1 MKMKIVTASLL
12 TATLLTAS
20 LSSSALAQSSNDNAF
35 TNRENI
41 PTNKSSINNI
51 DLIPAPTQHFG
62 KPDGKLPEVRTS
74 ISYVDGDSTDNHA
87 NTNKTNKILRPG
99 SNLTLRATAKFI
111 VPEDGDVFRPYL
123 RLAIPKILTVNA
135 NDFVVY
141 AGNVA
146 NKVVQIS
153 DSKSFGN
160 HNLGNYNLFDVY
172 FNYNEW
178 SSDFAT
184 EMPHLASIKGVN
196 HSGNVLSNGDVI
208 KNNRTVSIEIHTVV
222 NSNAK
227 TSDLVDLKNY
237 KKGVKPLI
245 QGRVSY
251 MPFPTPMEYTST
263 IGGLRDFPND
273 RILQKN
279 PCLVR
284 SDLVT
289 GWDGRDNYGF
299 WFTGLSMETS
309 GVDYDGRSTMVES
322 QNGVWS
328 PQLIPANIEHNQFVT
343 IYRNGN
349 DNNPIKLRFKIPFG
363 SKDYAL
369 NGTKQV
375 FKNHHLTV
383 FRSPNN
389 NDEARKI
396 MANIGIEKVA
406 YGNTEVF
413 GDILDSKYFD
423 GWGTVPE
430 QSRPSELLI
439 SGEFNP
445 DSTVF
450 GPDNIS
456 NGIWMSGEAS
466 AYIKSYYRALDCND
480 NYPDNTLKYPPI
492 INKIQETVATYARS
506 NRSKVST
513 VPIEIVIP
521 ASLSGRVWFDA
532 NHNGIQD
539 KGESSIIGAK
549 VQLVKQYGDSTV
561 IDINGNKVNP
571 ITTTSPD
578 GSYEFTN
585 LLPGSYVVKFTL
597 PEGSEYFGFT
607 YTRKGSD
614 SSVDSDAIP
623 GEPVTDRSVTE
634 KGSAATDNS
643 ASKDSYVGN
652 INLSAGEDKKHIDAG
667 AFKKDDPK
675 KDDPKDP
682 KPNPDPKKDDPK
694 DPKPNPDP
702 KKDDPKD
709 PDHKPKPKNPQ
720 PDPKNP
726 KEPKP
731 KDPKPKDPQPKPKT
745 DPKNPKKDKP
755 KDPDNKPKPNPEP
768 KQDDPKDPKP
778 KPKTDPKNDNPVKPD
793 TPKSPDPKKDDP
805 KKDEPNPK
813 DKPNNPNYQDRD
825 VPDPKPEDPKKPD
838 NPTKPKD
845 DKPDTP
851 KKDEPKQNPKPNPDP
866 KKDEP
871 EDTKSDEPKDTDP
884 KSDDPKDN
892 EKPKDPESKPD
903 ESKPD
908 DPKDPDT
915 DDTES
920 NDPPQYEDPQPKE
933 DPSEP
938 NHSEIREL
946 DNPIPSINND
956 LDSNNSQSNESSFDN
971 NNSDSK
977 QERVRDKLV
986 NTGVSTVFTAVA
998 SVAMLALGATNKIKR
1013 YFCKGKH
1020 RQ

>member
-62 KPDGKLPEVRTS
+62 KPDGKLPEIRTS

-99 SNLTLRATAKFI
+99 SKLTLRATAKFI
-111 VPEDGDVFRPYL
+111 VPEAGDVFRPYL

-135 NDFVVY
+135 NDFVVD
-141 AGNVA
+141 AGSVA

-178 SSDFAT
+178 SSDFAN
-184 EMPHLASIKGVN
+184 EMPYLAAIKGVN

-208 KNNRTVSIEIHTVV
+208 KNNQTVSIEIHTVID
-222 NSNAK
+222 SNAK

-322 QNGVWS
+322 QNGVWL

-406 YGNTEVF
+406 YGDTEVF

-423 GWGTVPE
+423 GWGTVPK
-430 QSRPSELLI
+430 QNRPSELLI

-456 NGIWMSGEAS
+456 NGIWMSGKAS

-513 VPIEIVIP
+513 VPVEIVIP

-585 LLPGSYVVKFTL
+585 LLPGNYVVKFTL

-634 KGSAATDNS
+634 NGSAETDNS
-643 ASKDSYVGN
+643 ASKNSYVGN
-652 INLSAGEDKKHIDAG
+652 ISLSAGEDKKHIDAG
-667 AFKKDDPK
+667 AFKKDEPKDPK
-675 KDDPKDP
+675 PNTEPKNPEPKDKPKDPKDP
-682 KPNPDPKKDDPK
+682 KPNSEPKK
-694 DPKPNPDP
+694 N
-702 KKDDPKD
+702 DPKD
-709 PDHKPKPKNPQ
+709 PDHKPK
-720 PDPKNP
+720 
-726 KEPKP
+726 
-731 KDPKPKDPQPKPKT
+731 
-745 DPKNPKKDKP
+745 
-755 KDPDNKPKPNPEP
+755 
-768 KQDDPKDPKP
+768 PKDPKP

-793 TPKSPDPKKDDP
+793 TPKSPEPKEPEHKKDKP
-805 KKDEPNPK
+805 KNPDTKPK

-825 VPDPKPEDPKKPD
+825 VPDTKPEDPKEPD

-851 KKDEPKQNPKPNPDP
+851 KEPESKDPKDPDPNDEP
-866 KKDEP
+866 KKDET
-871 EDTKSDEPKDTDP
+871 EDPDPKDTNP
-884 KSDDPKDN
+884 KSENPKDN
-892 EKPKDPESKPD
+892 ENPKNPESKPD
-903 ESKPD
+903 DPKSD
-908 DPKDPDT
+908 TPKDPDT

-933 DPSEP
+933 DSSGP
-938 NHSEIREL
+938 NHSEIRES
-946 DNPIPSINND
+946 DNPIPSSNND

-971 NNSDSK
+971 NNADFK
-977 QERVRDKLV
+977 QEHVRDKLV

-1013 YFCKGKH
+1013 YLCRGKH

>member
-20 LSSSALAQSSNDNAF
+20 LSSSALAQPSNDNAF
-35 TNRENI
+35 TNHENI

-87 NTNKTNKILRPG
+87 DTNKTNKTNKILRPG
-99 SNLTLRATAKFI
+99 SKLTLRATAKFI
-111 VPEDGDVFRPYL
+111 VPEAGDVFRPYL

-135 NDFVVY
+135 NDFVVD

-153 DSKSFGN
+153 YSKSFGN

-208 KNNRTVSIEIHTVV
+208 KNNQTVSIEIPTVV
-222 NSNAK
+222 DSNAN

-251 MPFPTPMEYTST
+251 MPFPTPIEYTST
-263 IGGLRDFPND
+263 IGGLKDFPND
-273 RILQKN
+273 KILQDN

-289 GWDGRDNYGF
+289 GWDGRDDYGF

-322 QNGVWS
+322 QNGVWL

-363 SKDYAL
+363 SKNYAL
-369 NGTKQV
+369 NGTKQAL
-375 FKNHHLTV
+375 KNHHLTV

-389 NDEARKI
+389 NAEARKI
-396 MANIGIEKVA
+396 MGNIGIEKVA
-406 YGNTEVF
+406 YENTEVF

-456 NGIWMSGEAS
+456 NGIWMSGKAS
-466 AYIKSYYRALDCND
+466 ASIKSYYRALDCND
-480 NYPDNTLKYPPI
+480 NYPDSTLKYPPI

-561 IDINGNKVNP
+561 IDINGNEVKP

-578 GSYEFTN
+578 GYYEFTN

-607 YTRKGSD
+607 YTHKGSD

-623 GEPVTDRSVTE
+623 GEPVTDRSVIE
-634 KGSAATDNS
+634 NGSAATDNS

-675 KDDPKDP
+675 KDE
-682 KPNPDPKKDDPK
+682 PK

-805 KKDEPNPK
+805 KKDEPEDPDPKDTNPKSENPK
-813 DKPNNPNYQDRD
+813 DN
-825 VPDPKPEDPKKPD
+825 E
-838 NPTKPKD
+838 
-845 DKPDTP
+845 
-851 KKDEPKQNPKPNPDP
+851 NPKNPES
-866 KKDEP
+866 EP
-871 EDTKSDEPKDTDP
+871 DDP
-884 KSDDPKDN
+884 KSDT
-892 EKPKDPESKPD
+892 PD
-903 ESKPD
+903 G
-908 DPKDPDT
+908 PDT
-915 DDTES
+915 DYTES

-933 DPSEP
+933 DSSEP
-938 NHSEIREL
+938 NQSEIREL
-946 DNPIPSINND
+946 DNPIPNINND

-971 NNSDSK
+971 NNADFK
-977 QERVRDKLV
+977 QEHVRDKLV

-998 SVAMLALGATNKIKR
+998 SVAMLALGATNKIKS

>member
-62 KPDGKLPEVRTS
+62 KPDGKLPEIRTS

-87 NTNKTNKILRPG
+87 DTNKTNKILRPG
-99 SNLTLRATAKFI
+99 SKLTLRATAKFI
-111 VPEDGDVFRPYL
+111 VPEAGDVFRPYL

-135 NDFVVY
+135 NDFVVD
-141 AGNVA
+141 AGSVA

-178 SSDFAT
+178 SPDFAT
-184 EMPHLASIKGVN
+184 EMPYLAAIKGVN

-208 KNNRTVSIEIHTVV
+208 KNNQTVSIEIPTVV
-222 NSNAK
+222 NSNAN
-227 TSDLVDLKNY
+227 TSDLVDLQNY

-309 GVDYDGRSTMVES
+309 GVDYDSRRTMVKS
-322 QNGVWS
+322 QNGVFL
-328 PQLIPANIEHNQFVT
+328 PQLVPANIEHNQFVT
-343 IYRNGN
+343 IYRNWN
-349 DNNPIKLRFKIPFG
+349 DNDPIKLRFKIPFG
-363 SKDYAL
+363 SKNYAL

-406 YGNTEVF
+406 YGDTEVF

-423 GWGTVPE
+423 GWGTVPK

-456 NGIWMSGEAS
+456 NGIWMSGKAS

-585 LLPGSYVVKFTL
+585 LLPGNYVVKFTL

-634 KGSAATDNS
+634 KGSAETDNS

-652 INLSAGEDKKHIDAG
+652 ISLSAGEDKKHIDAG
-667 AFKKDDPK
+667 AFKKDKPK
-675 KDDPKDP
+675 KDK
-682 KPNPDPKKDDPK
+682 PKKD
-694 DPKPNPDP
+694 
-702 KKDDPKD
+702 
-709 PDHKPKPKNPQ
+709 KPKNPQ
-720 PDPKNP
+720 P
-726 KEPKP
+726 KP
-731 KDPKPKDPQPKPKT
+731 
-745 DPKNPKKDKP
+745 
-755 KDPDNKPKPNPEP
+755 E
-768 KQDDPKDPKP
+768 DPKDPK
-778 KPKTDPKNDNPVKPD
+778 KQPKTDPKNDNPVKPD
-793 TPKSPDPKKDDP
+793 TPKSPDSKKDDP

-825 VPDPKPEDPKKPD
+825 VPDPKSEDPKKPD
-838 NPTKPKD
+838 SPTKPKD
-845 DKPDTP
+845 DKPDNP
-851 KKDEPKQNPKPNPDP
+851 KEPESKEPKQDPDP
-866 KKDEP
+866 KKDDP
-871 EDTKSDEPKDTDP
+871 EDPDPKDTNP
-884 KSDDPKDN
+884 KSENPKDN
-892 EKPKDPESKPD
+892 ENPKDPESEPD
-903 ESKPD
+903 GPKSD
-908 DPKDPDT
+908 TPKDPDT

-920 NDPPQYEDPQPKE
+920 NDSPQYEDPQPKE

-971 NNSDSK
+971 NNADSK

-998 SVAMLALGATNKIKR
+998 SVAMLALGATNKIKC

>member
-62 KPDGKLPEVRTS
+62 KPDGKLPEIRTS

-99 SNLTLRATAKFI
+99 SKLTLRATAKFI
-111 VPEDGDVFRPYL
+111 VPEAGDVFRPYL

-135 NDFVVY
+135 NDFVVD
-141 AGNVA
+141 AGSVA

-178 SSDFAT
+178 SSDFAN
-184 EMPHLASIKGVN
+184 EMPYLAAIKGVN
-196 HSGNVLSNGDVI
+196 HSGNVLSNDDVI
-208 KNNRTVSIEIHTVV
+208 KNNQTVSIEIHTVID
-222 NSNAK
+222 SNAK
-227 TSDLVDLKNY
+227 TSDLVDLQNY

-309 GVDYDGRSTMVES
+309 GVDYDSRSTMVES
-322 QNGVWS
+322 QNGVWL

-363 SKDYAL
+363 SKNYAL
-369 NGTKQV
+369 NGTKQAL
-375 FKNHHLTV
+375 KNHHLTV

-389 NDEARKI
+389 NAEARKI
-396 MANIGIEKVA
+396 MGNIGIEKVA
-406 YGNTEVF
+406 YENTEVF

-456 NGIWMSGEAS
+456 NGIWMSGKAS
-466 AYIKSYYRALDCND
+466 ASIKSYYRALDCND
-480 NYPDNTLKYPPI
+480 NYPDSTLKYPPI

-561 IDINGNKVNP
+561 IDINGNEVKP

-578 GSYEFTN
+578 GYYEFTN

-607 YTRKGSD
+607 YTHKGSD

-623 GEPVTDRSVTE
+623 GEPVTDRSVIE
-634 KGSAATDNS
+634 NVSSETDNS
-643 ASKDSYVGN
+643 TSKNSYVGN
-652 INLSAGEDKKHIDAG
+652 ISLSAGEDKKHIDAG
-667 AFKKDDPK
+667 AFKKDE
-675 KDDPKDP
+675 PKDP
-682 KPNPDPKKDDPK
+682 KPNTEPKNPQPKHEDPK
-694 DPKPNPDP
+694 DPKQNPNPKDP
-702 KKDDPKD
+702 KKD
-709 PDHKPKPKNPQ
+709 KPKS
-720 PDPKNP
+720 
-726 KEPKP
+726 
-731 KDPKPKDPQPKPKT
+731 KDPKPKDP
-745 DPKNPKKDKP
+745 NPEKDKP
-755 KDPDNKPKPNPEP
+755 KDPDNKPKQNPEP
-768 KQDDPKDPKP
+768 K
-778 KPKTDPKNDNPVKPD
+778 KTDPKDYNPVKPD

-805 KKDEPNPK
+805 KPK

-825 VPDPKPEDPKKPD
+825 VPDTKPEDPKKPD

-845 DKPDTP
+845 DKSDTP
-851 KKDEPKQNPKPNPDP
+851 KEPKDPKPNDEP

-871 EDTKSDEPKDTDP
+871 EDPDPKDTNPKSDTPKDNENPKEPESEPDDP
-884 KSDDPKDN
+884 KSDT
-892 EKPKDPESKPD
+892 PD
-903 ESKPD
+903 G
-908 DPKDPDT
+908 PDT
-915 DDTES
+915 DYTES

-933 DPSEP
+933 DSSEP
-938 NHSEIREL
+938 NQSEIREL
-946 DNPIPSINND
+946 DNPIPNINND

-971 NNSDSK
+971 NNADFK
-977 QERVRDKLV
+977 QEHVRDKLV

-998 SVAMLALGATNKIKR
+998 SVAMLALGATNKIKS

>member
-1 MKMKIVTASLL
+1 MFFLFGDSINIKRVLVVGKFTTIFGLKNKFFSVLLVACLITIFMSEGRKYLMKMKIVTASLL

-62 KPDGKLPEVRTS
+62 KPDGKLPEIRTS

-99 SNLTLRATAKFI
+99 SKLTLRATAKFI
-111 VPEDGDVFRPYL
+111 VPEAGDVFRPYL

-135 NDFVVY
+135 NDFVVD
-141 AGNVA
+141 AGSVA

-178 SSDFAT
+178 SSDFAN
-184 EMPHLASIKGVN
+184 EMPYLAAIKGVN
-196 HSGNVLSNGDVI
+196 HSGNVLSNDDVI
-208 KNNRTVSIEIHTVV
+208 KNNQTVSIEIHTVID
-222 NSNAK
+222 SNAK
-227 TSDLVDLKNY
+227 TSDLVDLQNY

-251 MPFPTPMEYTST
+251 MPFPTPIEYTST
-263 IGGLRDFPND
+263 IGGLKDFPND
-273 RILQKN
+273 KILQDN

-289 GWDGRDNYGF
+289 GWDGRDDYGF

-309 GVDYDGRSTMVES
+309 GVDYDSRSTMVES
-322 QNGVWS
+322 QNGVWL

-363 SKDYAL
+363 SKDYTL
-369 NGTKQV
+369 NGTKQAL
-375 FKNHHLTV
+375 KNHHLTV

-389 NDEARKI
+389 NAEARKI
-396 MANIGIEKVA
+396 MGNIGIEKVA
-406 YGNTEVF
+406 YENTEVF

-456 NGIWMSGEAS
+456 NGIWMSGKAS
-466 AYIKSYYRALDCND
+466 ASIKSYYRALDCND
-480 NYPDNTLKYPPI
+480 NYPDSTLKYPPI

-561 IDINGNKVNP
+561 IDINGNEVKP

-578 GSYEFTN
+578 GYYEFTN

-607 YTRKGSD
+607 YTHKGSD

-623 GEPVTDRSVTE
+623 GEPVTDRSVIE
-634 KGSAATDNS
+634 NVSSETDNS
-643 ASKDSYVGN
+643 TSKNSYVGN
-652 INLSAGEDKKHIDAG
+652 ISLSAGEDKKHIDAG
-667 AFKKDDPK
+667 AFKKDEPK
-675 KDDPKDP
+675 KDE
-682 KPNPDPKKDDPK
+682 PKKD
-694 DPKPNPDP
+694 
-702 KKDDPKD
+702 
-709 PDHKPKPKNPQ
+709 KPKNPQ
-720 PDPKNP
+720 P
-726 KEPKP
+726 KP
-731 KDPKPKDPQPKPKT
+731 
-745 DPKNPKKDKP
+745 
-755 KDPDNKPKPNPEP
+755 E
-768 KQDDPKDPKP
+768 DPKDPK
-778 KPKTDPKNDNPVKPD
+778 KQPKTDPKNDNPVKPD
-793 TPKSPDPKKDDP
+793 TPKSPDSKKDDP

-825 VPDPKPEDPKKPD
+825 VPDPKSEDPKKPD

-851 KKDEPKQNPKPNPDP
+851 KDDKPDTPKEPEPKEPKPEDP
-866 KKDEP
+866 KR
-871 EDTKSDEPKDTDP
+871 DEPKDTYP
-884 KSDDPKDN
+884 KSEDPKDN
-892 EKPKDPESKPD
+892 ENPKDPESKPD
-903 ESKPD
+903 E
-908 DPKDPDT
+908 PKDPDT

-933 DPSEP
+933 DSSES

-971 NNSDSK
+971 NNADSK

-1013 YFCKGKH
+1013 YLCKGKH

>member
-20 LSSSALAQSSNDNAF
+20 LSSSALAQPSNDNAF
-35 TNRENI
+35 TNYENI
-41 PTNKSSINNI
+41 PTNKSSIDNM

-62 KPDGKLPEVRTS
+62 KSDGKLPEVRTS
-74 ISYVDGDSTDNHA
+74 INYVDGDSTDNHA

-99 SNLTLRATAKFI
+99 SKLTLRATAKFI

-123 RLAIPKILTVNA
+123 RLAIPKILTVDVNNFAVNA
-135 NDFVVY
+135 
-141 AGNVA
+141 GGVA
-146 NKVVQIS
+146 SKVVELS
-153 DSKSFGN
+153 DSSTFA
-160 HNLGNYNLFDVY
+160 NYNLFDVY

-208 KNNRTVSIEIHTVV
+208 KNNQTVSIEIPTVV
-222 NSNAK
+222 NSKAN
-227 TSDLVDLKNY
+227 TSDLVDLQNY

-251 MPFPTPMEYTST
+251 MPLPKSIEYTSE
-263 IGGLRDFPND
+263 IGGIEKFQND
-273 RILQKN
+273 PILKNN

-289 GWDGRDNYGF
+289 GWKGQGDYGF
-299 WFTGLSMETS
+299 WFTGLAMETS
-309 GVDYDGRSTMVES
+309 GVDYEGRHTAVRSLKDYTF
-322 QNGVWS
+322 N
-328 PQLIPANIEHNQFVT
+328 QLIPADLEYNQFVT
-343 IYRNGN
+343 IRRNNSG
-349 DNNPIKLRFKIPFG
+349 NNPIKLRLKIPFG
-363 SKDYAL
+363 SKNYAL

-375 FKNHHLTV
+375 FEDHHLTV
-383 FRSPNN
+383 FRWPNASA
-389 NDEARKI
+389 EARNL
-396 MANIGIEKVA
+396 MENAGIDKVQYGGEK
-406 YGNTEVF
+406 VF
-413 GDILDSKYFD
+413 GDTLPEKSFAD
-423 GWGTVPE
+423 WGTYGK
-430 QSRPSELLI
+430 QNRPAELFV
-439 SGEFNP
+439 SGVFNS

-450 GPDNIS
+450 GPDDINK
-456 NGIWMSGEAS
+456 GIWLQGNSKASITTYYESPSCESVYSNS
-466 AYIKSYYRALDCND
+466 AYSDEELA
-480 NYPDNTLKYPPI
+480 YPPI
-492 INKIQETVATYARS
+492 ISKIQETVATYARS
-506 NRSKVST
+506 DRSKVST

-643 ASKDSYVGN
+643 SSKDSYVGN
-652 INLSAGEDKKHIDAG
+652 INLSPGEDKKHIDAG
-667 AFKKDDPK
+667 AFKKDEPKDPK
-675 KDDPKDP
+675 KDDPE
-682 KPNPDPKKDDPK
+682 PK
-694 DPKPNPDP
+694 DN
-702 KKDDPKD
+702 
-709 PDHKPKPKNPQ
+709 
-720 PDPKNP
+720 
-726 KEPKP
+726 
-731 KDPKPKDPQPKPKT
+731 
-745 DPKNPKKDKP
+745 P

-768 KQDDPKDPKP
+768 KKDE
-778 KPKTDPKNDNPVKPD
+778 
-793 TPKSPDPKKDDP
+793 P

-813 DKPNNPNYQDRD
+813 DKPKEPNYQDRD
-825 VPDPKPEDPKKPD
+825 VPDPKPDDPKTDDPKEPEPKNPKPED
-838 NPTKPKD
+838 
-845 DKPDTP
+845 P
-851 KKDEPKQNPKPNPDP
+851 KKDEPKDTNPKSEDP
-866 KKDEP
+866 KN
-871 EDTKSDEPKDTDP
+871 
-884 KSDDPKDN
+884 N

-903 ESKPD
+903 DPKPD
-908 DPKDPDT
+908 TPKDPGT

-920 NDPPQYEDPQPKE
+920 NDPPQHEDPQPKE

>member
-20 LSSSALAQSSNDNAF
+20 LSSSALAQPSNDNAF
-35 TNRENI
+35 TNHENI

-87 NTNKTNKILRPG
+87 DTNKTNKTNKILRPG
-99 SNLTLRATAKFI
+99 SKLTLRATAKFI
-111 VPEDGDVFRPYL
+111 VPEAGDVFRPYL

-135 NDFVVY
+135 NDFVVD

-153 DSKSFGN
+153 YSKSFGN

-208 KNNRTVSIEIHTVV
+208 KNNQTVSIEIPTVV
-222 NSNAK
+222 DSNAN

-251 MPFPTPMEYTST
+251 MPFPTPIEYTST
-263 IGGLRDFPND
+263 IGGLKDFPND
-273 RILQKN
+273 KILQNN

-309 GVDYDGRSTMVES
+309 GVDYDSRSTMVES
-322 QNGVWS
+322 QNGVWL

-363 SKDYAL
+363 SKNYAL

-375 FKNHHLTV
+375 LKNHHLTV

-389 NDEARKI
+389 NAEARKI

-423 GWGTVPE
+423 GWGNVPA

-456 NGIWMSGEAS
+456 NGIWMSGKAS

-607 YTRKGSD
+607 YTHKGSD

-634 KGSAATDNS
+634 KGSAETDNS

-652 INLSAGEDKKHIDAG
+652 INLSLGEDKKHIDAG

-675 KDDPKDP
+675 KDEPNPEPKNPEPKDKPKDPKDP
-682 KPNPDPKKDDPK
+682 KPNSEPKK
-694 DPKPNPDP
+694 N
-702 KKDDPKD
+702 DPKD
-709 PDHKPKPKNPQ
+709 PDHKPK
-720 PDPKNP
+720 
-726 KEPKP
+726 
-731 KDPKPKDPQPKPKT
+731 
-745 DPKNPKKDKP
+745 
-755 KDPDNKPKPNPEP
+755 
-768 KQDDPKDPKP
+768 PKDPKP

-793 TPKSPDPKKDDP
+793 TPKSPEPKEPEHKKDKP
-805 KKDEPNPK
+805 KNPDTKPK

-825 VPDPKPEDPKKPD
+825 VPDTKPEDPKEPD

-851 KKDEPKQNPKPNPDP
+851 KEPESKDPKDPDPNDEP
-866 KKDEP
+866 KKDET
-871 EDTKSDEPKDTDP
+871 EDPDPKDTNP
-884 KSDDPKDN
+884 KSENPKDN
-892 EKPKDPESKPD
+892 ENPKNPESKPD
-903 ESKPD
+903 DPKSD
-908 DPKDPDT
+908 TPKDPDT

-933 DPSEP
+933 DSSEP
-938 NHSEIREL
+938 NHSEIRES
-946 DNPIPSINND
+946 DNPISSSNND

-971 NNSDSK
+971 NNADSK

-998 SVAMLALGATNKIKR
+998 SVAMLSLGATNKIKR

>member
-87 NTNKTNKILRPG
+87 DTNKTNKILRPG
-99 SNLTLRATAKFI
+99 SKLTLRATAKFI
-111 VPEDGDVFRPYL
+111 VPEAGDVFRPYL

-135 NDFVVY
+135 NDFVVD
-141 AGNVA
+141 AGSVA

-153 DSKSFGN
+153 DSKSFDN

-178 SSDFAT
+178 SSDFAN
-184 EMPHLASIKGVN
+184 EMPYLAAIKGVN
-196 HSGNVLSNGDVI
+196 HSGNVLSNGDVV
-208 KNNRTVSIEIHTVV
+208 KNNQTVSIEIPTVV
-222 NSNAK
+222 DSNAN
-227 TSDLVDLKNY
+227 TSDLVDLQNY

-251 MPFPTPMEYTST
+251 MPFPTPIEYTST
-263 IGGLRDFPND
+263 IGGLKDFPND
-273 RILQKN
+273 KILQDN

-289 GWDGRDNYGF
+289 GWDGRDDYGF

-309 GVDYDGRSTMVES
+309 GVDYDSRSTMVES
-322 QNGVWS
+322 QNGVWL

-369 NGTKQV
+369 NGTKQAL
-375 FKNHHLTV
+375 KNHHLTV

-389 NDEARKI
+389 NAEARKI
-396 MANIGIEKVA
+396 MGNIGIEKVA
-406 YGNTEVF
+406 YENTEVF

-456 NGIWMSGEAS
+456 NGIWMSGKAS
-466 AYIKSYYRALDCND
+466 ASIKSYYRALDCND
-480 NYPDNTLKYPPI
+480 NYPDSTLKYPPI

-561 IDINGNKVNP
+561 IDINGNEVKP

-578 GSYEFTN
+578 GYYEFTN

-607 YTRKGSD
+607 YTHKGSD

-623 GEPVTDRSVTE
+623 GEPVTDRSVIE
-634 KGSAATDNS
+634 NVSSETDNS
-643 ASKDSYVGN
+643 TSKNSYVGN
-652 INLSAGEDKKHIDAG
+652 ISLSAGEDKKHIDAG
-667 AFKKDDPK
+667 AFKKDE
-675 KDDPKDP
+675 PKDP
-682 KPNPDPKKDDPK
+682 Q
-694 DPKPNPDP
+694 PKPN
-702 KKDDPKD
+702 
-709 PDHKPKPKNPQ
+709 
-720 PDPKNP
+720 
-726 KEPKP
+726 
-731 KDPKPKDPQPKPKT
+731 PKPKDPQPKHE
-745 DPKNPKKDKP
+745 DPKDPKQNPNPKDPKKDKP
-755 KDPDNKPKPNPEP
+755 KSKDPKPKDPNPE
-768 KQDDPKDPKP
+768 KDKPKDPKP
-778 KPKTDPKNDNPVKPD
+778 ND
-793 TPKSPDPKKDDP
+793 
-805 KKDEPNPK
+805 E
-813 DKPNNPNYQDRD
+813 
-825 VPDPKPEDPKKPD
+825 
-838 NPTKPKD
+838 
-845 DKPDTP
+845 
-851 KKDEPKQNPKPNPDP
+851 P

-871 EDTKSDEPKDTDP
+871 EDPDPKDTNP
-884 KSDDPKDN
+884 KSENPKDN
-892 EKPKDPESKPD
+892 ENPKEPESKKDDP
-903 ESKPD
+903 KPD
-908 DPKDPDT
+908 DPDGPDT
-915 DDTES
+915 DYTES

-933 DPSEP
+933 DSSGP
-938 NHSEIREL
+938 NHSEIRES
-946 DNPIPSINND
+946 DNPIPSSNND

-971 NNSDSK
+971 NNADFK
-977 QERVRDKLV
+977 QEHVRDKLV

-1013 YFCKGKH
+1013 YLCRGKH

>member
-62 KPDGKLPEVRTS
+62 NPDGKLPEVRTS

-87 NTNKTNKILRPG
+87 NTNKTNRILRPG
-99 SNLTLRATAKFI
+99 SKLMLRATAKFI

-208 KNNRTVSIEIHTVV
+208 KNNQTVSIEIHTVV

-369 NGTKQV
+369 NGIKQV

-450 GPDNIS
+450 GPDNVS
-456 NGIWMSGEAS
+456 NGIWMSGKAS

-513 VPIEIVIP
+513 VPVEIVIP

-585 LLPGSYVVKFTL
+585 LLPGNYVVKFTL

-643 ASKDSYVGN
+643 SSKDSYVGN
-652 INLSAGEDKKHIDAG
+652 INLSPGEDKKHIDAG

-675 KDDPKDP
+675 KDE
-682 KPNPDPKKDDPK
+682 
-694 DPKPNPDP
+694 
-702 KKDDPKD
+702 PKD
-709 PDHKPKPKNPQ
+709 PDHEPKSKDPKPKDPNPKNPKKEPKTDPKNDNPKPNPKPKNP
-720 PDPKNP
+720 
-726 KEPKP
+726 EPKS
-731 KDPKPKDPQPKPKT
+731 KDPQPKPKT

-825 VPDPKPEDPKKPD
+825 VPDPKPEDPNKPD

-851 KKDEPKQNPKPNPDP
+851 KDPESKNPKPEDP
-866 KKDEP
+866 KR
-871 EDTKSDEPKDTDP
+871 DEPKDTDP
-884 KSDDPKDN
+884 KSEDPKDN
-892 EKPKDPESKPD
+892 ENPKDPESKPD

-933 DPSEP
+933 DSSEP

>member
-87 NTNKTNKILRPG
+87 DTNKTNKILRPG
-99 SNLTLRATAKFI
+99 SKLTLRATAKFI
-111 VPEDGDVFRPYL
+111 VPEAGDVFRPYL

-135 NDFVVY
+135 NDFVVD
-141 AGNVA
+141 AGSVA

-153 DSKSFGN
+153 DSKSFDN

-178 SSDFAT
+178 SSDFAN
-184 EMPHLASIKGVN
+184 EMPYLAAIKGVN
-196 HSGNVLSNGDVI
+196 HSGNVLSNGDVV
-208 KNNRTVSIEIHTVV
+208 KNNQTVSIEIPTVV
-222 NSNAK
+222 DSNAN
-227 TSDLVDLKNY
+227 TSDLVDLQNY

-251 MPFPTPMEYTST
+251 MPFPTPIEYTST
-263 IGGLRDFPND
+263 IGGLKDFPND
-273 RILQKN
+273 KILQDN

-289 GWDGRDNYGF
+289 GWDGRDDYGF

-309 GVDYDGRSTMVES
+309 GVDYDSRSTMVES
-322 QNGVWS
+322 QNGVWL

-363 SKDYAL
+363 SKDYTL
-369 NGTKQV
+369 NGTKQAL
-375 FKNHHLTV
+375 KNHHLTV

-389 NDEARKI
+389 NAEARKI
-396 MANIGIEKVA
+396 MGNIGIEKVA
-406 YGNTEVF
+406 YENTEVF

-456 NGIWMSGEAS
+456 NGIWMSGKAS

-578 GSYEFTN
+578 GYYEFTN
-585 LLPGSYVVKFTL
+585 LLPGNYVVKFTL

-634 KGSAATDNS
+634 KGSAETDNS

-652 INLSAGEDKKHIDAG
+652 ISLSAGEDKKHIDAG
-667 AFKKDDPK
+667 AFKKDEPK
-675 KDDPKDP
+675 KDK
-682 KPNPDPKKDDPK
+682 PKKDK
-694 DPKPNPDP
+694 P
-702 KKDDPKD
+702 KKD
-709 PDHKPKPKNPQ
+709 KPKNPQ
-720 PDPKNP
+720 P
-726 KEPKP
+726 KP
-731 KDPKPKDPQPKPKT
+731 
-745 DPKNPKKDKP
+745 
-755 KDPDNKPKPNPEP
+755 E
-768 KQDDPKDPKP
+768 DPKDPK
-778 KPKTDPKNDNPVKPD
+778 KQPKTDPKNDNPVKPD
-793 TPKSPDPKKDDP
+793 TPKSPDSKKDDP

-825 VPDPKPEDPKKPD
+825 VPDPKSEDPKKPD

-845 DKPDTP
+845 DKPDNP
-851 KKDEPKQNPKPNPDP
+851 KEPESKEPKQDPDP
-866 KKDEP
+866 KKDDP
-871 EDTKSDEPKDTDP
+871 EDPDPKDTNP
-884 KSDDPKDN
+884 KSENPKDN
-892 EKPKDPESKPD
+892 ENPKDPESEPD
-903 ESKPD
+903 GPKSD
-908 DPKDPDT
+908 TPKDPDT

-920 NDPPQYEDPQPKE
+920 NDSPQYEDPQPKE
-933 DPSEP
+933 DSSEP

-946 DNPIPSINND
+946 DNPIPNINND
-956 LDSNNSQSNESSFDN
+956 LDSNNSQPNESSFDN
-971 NNSDSK
+971 NNADSK
-977 QERVRDKLV
+977 QEHVRDKLV

>member
-99 SNLTLRATAKFI
+99 SKLTLRATAKFI
-111 VPEDGDVFRPYL
+111 VPEAGDVFRPYL

-135 NDFVVY
+135 NDFVVD
-141 AGNVA
+141 AGSVA

-178 SSDFAT
+178 SSDFAN
-184 EMPHLASIKGVN
+184 EMPYLAAIKGVN
-196 HSGNVLSNGDVI
+196 HSGNVLSNGDVV
-208 KNNRTVSIEIHTVV
+208 KNNQTVSIEIPTVV
-222 NSNAK
+222 DSNAN
-227 TSDLVDLKNY
+227 TSDLVDLQNY

-251 MPFPTPMEYTST
+251 MPFPTPIEYTST
-263 IGGLRDFPND
+263 IGGLKDFPND
-273 RILQKN
+273 KILQDN

-289 GWDGRDNYGF
+289 GWDGRDDYGF

-309 GVDYDGRSTMVES
+309 GVDYDSRSTMVES
-322 QNGVWS
+322 QNGVWL

-363 SKDYAL
+363 SKNYAL
-369 NGTKQV
+369 NGTKQAL
-375 FKNHHLTV
+375 KNHHLTV
-383 FRSPNN
+383 FRLPNN
-389 NDEARKI
+389 NAEARKI
-396 MANIGIEKVA
+396 MGNIGIEKVA
-406 YGNTEVF
+406 YENTEVF

-456 NGIWMSGEAS
+456 NGIWMSGKAS
-466 AYIKSYYRALDCND
+466 ASIKSYYRALDCND

-585 LLPGSYVVKFTL
+585 LLPGNYVVKFTL

-634 KGSAATDNS
+634 KGSAETDNS

-652 INLSAGEDKKHIDAG
+652 ISLSAGEDKKHIDAG
-667 AFKKDDPK
+667 AFKKDEHKKDKPK
-675 KDDPKDP
+675 KD
-682 KPNPDPKKDDPK
+682 
-694 DPKPNPDP
+694 
-702 KKDDPKD
+702 
-709 PDHKPKPKNPQ
+709 KPKNPQ
-720 PDPKNP
+720 P
-726 KEPKP
+726 KP
-731 KDPKPKDPQPKPKT
+731 E
-745 DPKNPKKDKP
+745 DPKNPKK
-755 KDPDNKPKPNPEP
+755 E
-768 KQDDPKDPKP
+768 
-778 KPKTDPKNDNPVKPD
+778 PKTDPKNDNPVKPD
-793 TPKSPDPKKDDP
+793 TPKSSDP
-805 KKDEPNPK
+805 KKDEPKQNPKPNPK

-825 VPDPKPEDPKKPD
+825 VPDPKSEDPKKPD

-845 DKPDTP
+845 DKPDNP
-851 KKDEPKQNPKPNPDP
+851 KEPESKEPKQDPDP
-866 KKDEP
+866 KKDDP
-871 EDTKSDEPKDTDP
+871 EDPDPKDTNP
-884 KSDDPKDN
+884 KSENPKDN
-892 EKPKDPESKPD
+892 ENPKDPESEPD
-903 ESKPD
+903 GPKSD
-908 DPKDPDT
+908 TPKDPDT

-920 NDPPQYEDPQPKE
+920 NDSPQYEDPQPKE
-933 DPSEP
+933 DSSEP

-946 DNPIPSINND
+946 DNPIPNINND
-956 LDSNNSQSNESSFDN
+956 LDSNNSQPNESSFDN
-971 NNSDSK
+971 NNADSK
-977 QERVRDKLV
+977 QEHVRDKLV

-1013 YFCKGKH
+1013 YLCKGKH

>member
-87 NTNKTNKILRPG
+87 DTNKTNKILRPG
-99 SNLTLRATAKFI
+99 SKLTLRATAKFI
-111 VPEDGDVFRPYL
+111 VPEAGDVFRPYL

-135 NDFVVY
+135 NDFVVD
-141 AGNVA
+141 AGSVA

-153 DSKSFGN
+153 DSKSFDN

-178 SSDFAT
+178 SSDFAN
-184 EMPHLASIKGVN
+184 EMPYLAAIKGVN
-196 HSGNVLSNGDVI
+196 HSGNVLSNGDVV
-208 KNNRTVSIEIHTVV
+208 KNNQTVSIEIPTVV
-222 NSNAK
+222 DSNAN
-227 TSDLVDLKNY
+227 TSDLVDLQNY

-251 MPFPTPMEYTST
+251 MPFPTPIEYTST
-263 IGGLRDFPND
+263 IGGLKDFPND
-273 RILQKN
+273 KILQDN

-289 GWDGRDNYGF
+289 GWDGRDDYGF

-309 GVDYDGRSTMVES
+309 GVDYDSRSTMVES
-322 QNGVWS
+322 QNGVWL

-363 SKDYAL
+363 SKDYTL
-369 NGTKQV
+369 NGTKQAL
-375 FKNHHLTV
+375 KNHHLTV

-389 NDEARKI
+389 NAEARKI
-396 MANIGIEKVA
+396 MGNIGIEKVA
-406 YGNTEVF
+406 YENTEVF

-456 NGIWMSGEAS
+456 DGIWMSGKAS
-466 AYIKSYYRALDCND
+466 ASIKSYYRALDCND

-521 ASLSGRVWFDA
+521 SSLSGRVWFDA

-561 IDINGNKVNP
+561 IDINGNEVKP

-578 GSYEFTN
+578 GYYEFTN

-607 YTRKGSD
+607 YTHKGSD

-623 GEPVTDRSVTE
+623 GEPVTDRSVIE
-634 KGSAATDNS
+634 NVSSETDNS
-643 ASKDSYVGN
+643 TSKNSYVGN
-652 INLSAGEDKKHIDAG
+652 ISLSAGEDKKHIDAG
-667 AFKKDDPK
+667 AFKKDE
-675 KDDPKDP
+675 PKDP
-682 KPNPDPKKDDPK
+682 KPNTEPKNPQPKHEDPK
-694 DPKPNPDP
+694 DPKQNPNPKDP
-702 KKDDPKD
+702 KKD
-709 PDHKPKPKNPQ
+709 KPKS
-720 PDPKNP
+720 
-726 KEPKP
+726 
-731 KDPKPKDPQPKPKT
+731 KDPKPKDP
-745 DPKNPKKDKP
+745 NPEKDKP
-755 KDPDNKPKPNPEP
+755 KDPDNKPKQNPEP
-768 KQDDPKDPKP
+768 K
-778 KPKTDPKNDNPVKPD
+778 KTDPKDYNPVKPD

-805 KKDEPNPK
+805 KPK

-825 VPDPKPEDPKKPD
+825 VPDTKPEDPKKPD

-845 DKPDTP
+845 DKSDTP
-851 KKDEPKQNPKPNPDP
+851 KEPESKEPKDPKPNDEP

-871 EDTKSDEPKDTDP
+871 EDPDPKDTNPKSDTPKDNENPKEPESEPDDP
-884 KSDDPKDN
+884 KSDT
-892 EKPKDPESKPD
+892 PD
-903 ESKPD
+903 G
-908 DPKDPDT
+908 PDT
-915 DDTES
+915 DYTES

-933 DPSEP
+933 DSSEP
-938 NHSEIREL
+938 NQSEIREL
-946 DNPIPSINND
+946 DNPIPNINND

-971 NNSDSK
+971 NNADFK
-977 QERVRDKLV
+977 QEHVRDKLV

-998 SVAMLALGATNKIKR
+998 SVAMLALGATNKIKS

>member
-87 NTNKTNKILRPG
+87 DTNKTNKILRPG
-99 SNLTLRATAKFI
+99 SKLTLRATAKFI
-111 VPEDGDVFRPYL
+111 VPEAGDVFRPYL

-135 NDFVVY
+135 NDFVVD
-141 AGNVA
+141 AGSVA

-153 DSKSFGN
+153 DSKSFDN

-178 SSDFAT
+178 SSDFAN
-184 EMPHLASIKGVN
+184 EMPYLAAIKGVN
-196 HSGNVLSNGDVI
+196 HSGNVLSNGDVV
-208 KNNRTVSIEIHTVV
+208 KNNQTVSIEIPTVV
-222 NSNAK
+222 DSNAN
-227 TSDLVDLKNY
+227 TSDLVDLQNY

-251 MPFPTPMEYTST
+251 MPFPTPIEYTST
-263 IGGLRDFPND
+263 IGGLKDFPND
-273 RILQKN
+273 KILQDN

-289 GWDGRDNYGF
+289 GWDGRDDYGF

-309 GVDYDGRSTMVES
+309 GVDYDSRSTMVES
-322 QNGVWS
+322 QNGVWL

-363 SKDYAL
+363 SKDYTL
-369 NGTKQV
+369 NGTKQAL
-375 FKNHHLTV
+375 KNHHLTV

-389 NDEARKI
+389 NAEARKI
-396 MANIGIEKVA
+396 MGNIGIEKVA
-406 YGNTEVF
+406 YENTEVF

-456 NGIWMSGEAS
+456 NGIWMSGKAS
-466 AYIKSYYRALDCND
+466 ASIKSYYRALDCND
-480 NYPDNTLKYPPI
+480 NYPDSTLKYPPI

-513 VPIEIVIP
+513 VPVEIVIP

-585 LLPGSYVVKFTL
+585 LLPGNYVVKFTL

-634 KGSAATDNS
+634 KGSAETDNS

-652 INLSAGEDKKHIDAG
+652 ISLSAGEDKKHIDAG
-667 AFKKDDPK
+667 AFKKDEPK
-675 KDDPKDP
+675 KD
-682 KPNPDPKKDDPK
+682 
-694 DPKPNPDP
+694 
-702 KKDDPKD
+702 
-709 PDHKPKPKNPQ
+709 KPKNPQ
-720 PDPKNP
+720 P
-726 KEPKP
+726 KP
-731 KDPKPKDPQPKPKT
+731 
-745 DPKNPKKDKP
+745 
-755 KDPDNKPKPNPEP
+755 E
-768 KQDDPKDPKP
+768 DPKDPK
-778 KPKTDPKNDNPVKPD
+778 KQPKTDPKNDNPVKPD
-793 TPKSPDPKKDDP
+793 TPKSPDSKKDDP

-825 VPDPKPEDPKKPD
+825 VPDPKSEDPKKPD

-851 KKDEPKQNPKPNPDP
+851 KEPEPKEPKPEDP
-866 KKDEP
+866 KR
-871 EDTKSDEPKDTDP
+871 DEPKDTYP
-884 KSDDPKDN
+884 KSEDPKDN
-892 EKPKDPESKPD
+892 ENPKDPESKPD
-903 ESKPD
+903 E
-908 DPKDPDT
+908 PKDPDT

-933 DPSEP
+933 DSSES

-971 NNSDSK
+971 NNADSK

-1013 YFCKGKH
+1013 YLCKGKH

>member
-99 SNLTLRATAKFI
+99 SKLTLRATAKFI
-111 VPEDGDVFRPYL
+111 VPEAGDVFRPYL

-135 NDFVVY
+135 NDFVVD
-141 AGNVA
+141 AGSVA

-160 HNLGNYNLFDVY
+160 HNFGNYNLFDVY

-178 SSDFAT
+178 SSDFAN
-184 EMPHLASIKGVN
+184 EMPYLAAIKGVN

-208 KNNRTVSIEIHTVV
+208 KNNQTVSIEIHTVV

-423 GWGTVPE
+423 GWGTVPK

-456 NGIWMSGEAS
+456 NGIWMSGKAS

-585 LLPGSYVVKFTL
+585 LLPGNYVVKFTL

-634 KGSAATDNS
+634 KGSAETDNS

-652 INLSAGEDKKHIDAG
+652 ISLSAGEDKKHIDAG
-667 AFKKDDPK
+667 AFKKDEPK
-675 KDDPKDP
+675 KDK
-682 KPNPDPKKDDPK
+682 PKKD
-694 DPKPNPDP
+694 
-702 KKDDPKD
+702 
-709 PDHKPKPKNPQ
+709 KPKNPQ
-720 PDPKNP
+720 P
-726 KEPKP
+726 KP
-731 KDPKPKDPQPKPKT
+731 E
-745 DPKNPKKDKP
+745 DPKNPKK
-755 KDPDNKPKPNPEP
+755 E
-768 KQDDPKDPKP
+768 
-778 KPKTDPKNDNPVKPD
+778 PKTDPKNDNPVKPD
-793 TPKSPDPKKDDP
+793 TPKSSDP
-805 KKDEPNPK
+805 KKDEPKQNPKPNPK

-825 VPDPKPEDPKKPD
+825 VPDPKSEDPKKPD

-845 DKPDTP
+845 DKPDNP
-851 KKDEPKQNPKPNPDP
+851 KEPESKEPKQDPDP
-866 KKDEP
+866 KKDDP
-871 EDTKSDEPKDTDP
+871 EDPDPKDTNPKSDTPKDNENPKEPESEPDDP
-884 KSDDPKDN
+884 KSDT
-892 EKPKDPESKPD
+892 PD
-903 ESKPD
+903 G
-908 DPKDPDT
+908 PDT
-915 DDTES
+915 DYTES

-933 DPSEP
+933 DSSEP
-938 NHSEIREL
+938 NQSEIREL

-971 NNSDSK
+971 NNADSK

-1013 YFCKGKH
+1013 YLCKGKH

>member
-87 NTNKTNKILRPG
+87 DTNKTNKILRPG
-99 SNLTLRATAKFI
+99 SKLTLRATAKFI
-111 VPEDGDVFRPYL
+111 VPEAGDVFRPYL

-135 NDFVVY
+135 NDFVVD
-141 AGNVA
+141 AGSVA

-153 DSKSFGN
+153 DSKSFDN

-178 SSDFAT
+178 SSDFAN
-184 EMPHLASIKGVN
+184 EMPYLAAIKGVN
-196 HSGNVLSNGDVI
+196 HSGNVLSNGDVV
-208 KNNRTVSIEIHTVV
+208 KNNQTVSIEIPTVV
-222 NSNAK
+222 DSNAN
-227 TSDLVDLKNY
+227 TSDLVDLQNY

-251 MPFPTPMEYTST
+251 MPFPTPIEYTST
-263 IGGLRDFPND
+263 IGGLKDFPND
-273 RILQKN
+273 KILQDN

-289 GWDGRDNYGF
+289 GWDGRDDYGF

-309 GVDYDGRSTMVES
+309 GVDYDSRSTMVES
-322 QNGVWS
+322 QNGVWL

-363 SKDYAL
+363 SKDYTL
-369 NGTKQV
+369 NGTKQAL
-375 FKNHHLTV
+375 KNHHLTV

-389 NDEARKI
+389 NAEARKI
-396 MANIGIEKVA
+396 MGNIGIEKVA
-406 YGNTEVF
+406 YENTEVF

-456 NGIWMSGEAS
+456 DGIWMSGKAS
-466 AYIKSYYRALDCND
+466 ASIKSYYRALDCND

-521 ASLSGRVWFDA
+521 SSLSGRVWFDA

-561 IDINGNKVNP
+561 IDINGNEVKP

-578 GSYEFTN
+578 GYYEFTN

-607 YTRKGSD
+607 YTHKGSD

-623 GEPVTDRSVTE
+623 GEPVTDRSVIE
-634 KGSAATDNS
+634 NVSSETDNS
-643 ASKDSYVGN
+643 TSKNSYVGN
-652 INLSAGEDKKHIDAG
+652 ISLSAGEDKKHIDAG
-667 AFKKDDPK
+667 AFKKDEPKDPK
-675 KDDPKDP
+675 PNTEPKNPEPKDKPKDP
-682 KPNPDPKKDDPK
+682 KPNP
-694 DPKPNPDP
+694 
-702 KKDDPKD
+702 
-709 PDHKPKPKNPQ
+709 
-720 PDPKNP
+720 
-726 KEPKP
+726 E
-731 KDPKPKDPQPKPKT
+731 
-745 DPKNPKKDKP
+745 
-755 KDPDNKPKPNPEP
+755 
-768 KQDDPKDPKP
+768 
-778 KPKTDPKNDNPVKPD
+778 
-793 TPKSPDPKKDDP
+793 PKSPDPKKDDP
-805 KKDEPNPK
+805 KPK

-825 VPDPKPEDPKKPD
+825 VPDTKPEDPKKPD

-845 DKPDTP
+845 DKSDTP
-851 KKDEPKQNPKPNPDP
+851 KEPESKDPKQDPDP
-866 KKDEP
+866 KKDDP
-871 EDTKSDEPKDTDP
+871 EDPDPKDTNPKSDTPKDNENPKEPESEPDDP
-884 KSDDPKDN
+884 KSDT
-892 EKPKDPESKPD
+892 PD
-903 ESKPD
+903 G
-908 DPKDPDT
+908 PDT
-915 DDTES
+915 DYTES

-933 DPSEP
+933 DSSEP
-938 NHSEIREL
+938 NQSEIREL
-946 DNPIPSINND
+946 DNPIPNINND

-971 NNSDSK
+971 NNADFK
-977 QERVRDKLV
+977 QEHVRDKLV

-998 SVAMLALGATNKIKR
+998 SVAMLALGATNKIKS

>member
-87 NTNKTNKILRPG
+87 DTNKTNKILRPG
-99 SNLTLRATAKFI
+99 SKLTLRATAKFI
-111 VPEDGDVFRPYL
+111 VPEAGDVFRPYL

-135 NDFVVY
+135 NDFVVD
-141 AGNVA
+141 AGSVA

-153 DSKSFGN
+153 DSKSFDN

-178 SSDFAT
+178 SSDFAN
-184 EMPHLASIKGVN
+184 EMPYLAAIKGVN
-196 HSGNVLSNGDVI
+196 HSGNVLSNGDVV
-208 KNNRTVSIEIHTVV
+208 KNNQTVSIEIPTVV
-222 NSNAK
+222 DSNAN
-227 TSDLVDLKNY
+227 TSDLVDLQNY

-251 MPFPTPMEYTST
+251 MPFPTPIEYTST
-263 IGGLRDFPND
+263 IGGLKDFPND
-273 RILQKN
+273 KILQDN

-289 GWDGRDNYGF
+289 GWDGRDDYGF

-309 GVDYDGRSTMVES
+309 GVDYDSRSTMVES
-322 QNGVWS
+322 QNGVWL

-369 NGTKQV
+369 NGTKQAL
-375 FKNHHLTV
+375 KNHHLTV

-389 NDEARKI
+389 NAEARKI
-396 MANIGIEKVA
+396 MGNIGIEKVA
-406 YGNTEVF
+406 YENTEVF

-456 NGIWMSGEAS
+456 NGIWMSGKAS
-466 AYIKSYYRALDCND
+466 ASIKSYYRALDCND
-480 NYPDNTLKYPPI
+480 NYPDSTLKYPPI

-561 IDINGNKVNP
+561 IDINGNEVKP

-578 GSYEFTN
+578 GYYEFTN

-607 YTRKGSD
+607 YTHKGSD

-623 GEPVTDRSVTE
+623 GEPVTDRSVIE
-634 KGSAATDNS
+634 NVSSETDNS
-643 ASKDSYVGN
+643 TSKNSYVGN
-652 INLSAGEDKKHIDAG
+652 ISLSAGEDKKHIDAG
-667 AFKKDDPK
+667 AFKKDEPKDPK
-675 KDDPKDP
+675 PNTEPKNPEPKDKPKDP
-682 KPNPDPKKDDPK
+682 KPNP
-694 DPKPNPDP
+694 
-702 KKDDPKD
+702 
-709 PDHKPKPKNPQ
+709 
-720 PDPKNP
+720 
-726 KEPKP
+726 E
-731 KDPKPKDPQPKPKT
+731 
-745 DPKNPKKDKP
+745 
-755 KDPDNKPKPNPEP
+755 
-768 KQDDPKDPKP
+768 
-778 KPKTDPKNDNPVKPD
+778 
-793 TPKSPDPKKDDP
+793 PKSPDP

-825 VPDPKPEDPKKPD
+825 VHDPKPDDPKKPD
-838 NPTKPKD
+838 NPKKPKD
-845 DKPDTP
+845 DKPDNP
-851 KKDEPKQNPKPNPDP
+851 KEPESKDPKQDPDP
-866 KKDEP
+866 KKDDP
-871 EDTKSDEPKDTDP
+871 EDPDPKDTNPKSDTPKDNENPKEPESEPDDP
-884 KSDDPKDN
+884 KSDT
-892 EKPKDPESKPD
+892 
-903 ESKPD
+903 
-908 DPKDPDT
+908 PKDPDT

-933 DPSEP
+933 DSSEP
-938 NHSEIREL
+938 NHSEIRES
-946 DNPIPSINND
+946 DNPISSSNND

-971 NNSDSK
+971 NNADSK

-998 SVAMLALGATNKIKR
+998 SVAMLSLGATNKIKR

>member
-87 NTNKTNKILRPG
+87 DTNKTNKILRPG
-99 SNLTLRATAKFI
+99 SKLTLRATAKFI
-111 VPEDGDVFRPYL
+111 VPEAGDVFRPYL

-135 NDFVVY
+135 NDFVVD
-141 AGNVA
+141 AGSVA

-153 DSKSFGN
+153 DSKSFDN

-178 SSDFAT
+178 SSDFAN
-184 EMPHLASIKGVN
+184 EMPYLAAIKGVN
-196 HSGNVLSNGDVI
+196 HSGNVLSNGDVV
-208 KNNRTVSIEIHTVV
+208 KNNQTVSIEIPTVV
-222 NSNAK
+222 DSNAN
-227 TSDLVDLKNY
+227 TSDLVDLQNY

-251 MPFPTPMEYTST
+251 MPFPTPIEYTST
-263 IGGLRDFPND
+263 IGGLKDFPND
-273 RILQKN
+273 KILQDN

-289 GWDGRDNYGF
+289 GWDGRDDYGF

-309 GVDYDGRSTMVES
+309 GVDYDSRSTMVES
-322 QNGVWS
+322 QNGVWL

-363 SKDYAL
+363 SKDYTL

-406 YGNTEVF
+406 YGDTEVF

-423 GWGTVPE
+423 GWGTVPK

-456 NGIWMSGEAS
+456 NGIWMSGKAS

-585 LLPGSYVVKFTL
+585 LLPGNYVVKFTL

-634 KGSAATDNS
+634 KGSAETDNS

-652 INLSAGEDKKHIDAG
+652 ISLSAGEDKKHIDAG
-667 AFKKDDPK
+667 AFKKDEPK
-675 KDDPKDP
+675 KDK
-682 KPNPDPKKDDPK
+682 PKKDK
-694 DPKPNPDP
+694 P
-702 KKDDPKD
+702 KKD
-709 PDHKPKPKNPQ
+709 KPKNPQ
-720 PDPKNP
+720 P
-726 KEPKP
+726 KP
-731 KDPKPKDPQPKPKT
+731 
-745 DPKNPKKDKP
+745 
-755 KDPDNKPKPNPEP
+755 E
-768 KQDDPKDPKP
+768 DPKDPK
-778 KPKTDPKNDNPVKPD
+778 KQPKTDPKNDNPVKPD
-793 TPKSPDPKKDDP
+793 TPKSPDSKKDDP

-825 VPDPKPEDPKKPD
+825 VPDTKPEDPKKPD

-845 DKPDTP
+845 DKPDNP
-851 KKDEPKQNPKPNPDP
+851 KEPESKEPKQDPDP
-866 KKDEP
+866 KKDDP
-871 EDTKSDEPKDTDP
+871 EDPDPKDTNPKSENPKDNENPKEPESEPDDP
-884 KSDDPKDN
+884 KSDT
-892 EKPKDPESKPD
+892 PD
-903 ESKPD
+903 G
-908 DPKDPDT
+908 PDT
-915 DDTES
+915 DYTES

-933 DPSEP
+933 DSSEP
-938 NHSEIREL
+938 NQSEIREL
-946 DNPIPSINND
+946 DNPIPNINND

-971 NNSDSK
+971 NNADFK
-977 QERVRDKLV
+977 QEHVRDKLV

-998 SVAMLALGATNKIKR
+998 SVAMLALGATNKIKS

>member
-35 TNRENI
+35 TNHENI

-99 SNLTLRATAKFI
+99 SKLTLRATAKFI

-135 NDFVVY
+135 NDFVVD
-141 AGNVA
+141 AGSVA

-178 SSDFAT
+178 SSDFAN
-184 EMPHLASIKGVN
+184 EMPYLAAIKGVN

-208 KNNRTVSIEIHTVV
+208 KNNQTVSIEIHTVV

-227 TSDLVDLKNY
+227 TSDLVDLQNY

-309 GVDYDGRSTMVES
+309 GVDYDSRSTMVES
-322 QNGVWS
+322 QNGVWL

-406 YGNTEVF
+406 YGDTEVF

-423 GWGTVPE
+423 GWGTVPK
-430 QSRPSELLI
+430 QNRPSELLI

-456 NGIWMSGEAS
+456 NGIWMSGKAS

-513 VPIEIVIP
+513 VPVEIVIP

-539 KGESSIIGAK
+539 KRESSIIGAK

-585 LLPGSYVVKFTL
+585 LLPGNYVVKFTL

-634 KGSAATDNS
+634 KGSAETDNS

-652 INLSAGEDKKHIDAG
+652 ISLSAGEDKKHIDAG
-667 AFKKDDPK
+667 AFKKDEPKKDEPKNPQPKPEDPKDPKQNPNPKDPK
-675 KDDPKDP
+675 KDDPK
-682 KPNPDPKKDDPK
+682 
-694 DPKPNPDP
+694 
-702 KKDDPKD
+702 
-709 PDHKPKPKNPQ
+709 
-720 PDPKNP
+720 
-726 KEPKP
+726 
-731 KDPKPKDPQPKPKT
+731 
-745 DPKNPKKDKP
+745 
-755 KDPDNKPKPNPEP
+755 
-768 KQDDPKDPKP
+768 
-778 KPKTDPKNDNPVKPD
+778 
-793 TPKSPDPKKDDP
+793 
-805 KKDEPNPK
+805 PK

-825 VPDPKPEDPKKPD
+825 VPDTKPEDPKKPD

-845 DKPDTP
+845 DKSDTP
-851 KKDEPKQNPKPNPDP
+851 K
-866 KKDEP
+866 EP
-871 EDTKSDEPKDTDP
+871 ESEPDDP
-884 KSDDPKDN
+884 KSDT
-892 EKPKDPESKPD
+892 PD
-903 ESKPD
+903 G
-908 DPKDPDT
+908 PDT
-915 DDTES
+915 DYTES

-933 DPSEP
+933 DSSEP
-938 NHSEIREL
+938 NQSEIREL
-946 DNPIPSINND
+946 DNPIPNINND

-971 NNSDSK
+971 NNADFK
-977 QERVRDKLV
+977 QEHVRDKLV

-998 SVAMLALGATNKIKR
+998 SVAMLALGATNKIKS

>member
-62 KPDGKLPEVRTS
+62 KPDGKLPEIRTS

-99 SNLTLRATAKFI
+99 SKLTLRATAKFI
-111 VPEDGDVFRPYL
+111 VPEAGDVFRPYL

-135 NDFVVY
+135 NDFVVD
-141 AGNVA
+141 AGSVA

-178 SSDFAT
+178 SPDFAT
-184 EMPHLASIKGVN
+184 EMPYLAAIKGVN
-196 HSGNVLSNGDVI
+196 HSGNVLSNDDVI
-208 KNNRTVSIEIHTVV
+208 KNNQTVSIEIHTVID
-222 NSNAK
+222 SNAK
-227 TSDLVDLKNY
+227 TSDLVDLQNY

-309 GVDYDGRSTMVES
+309 GVDYDGRRTMVKS
-322 QNGVWS
+322 QNGVWL

-406 YGNTEVF
+406 YGDTEVF

-423 GWGTVPE
+423 GWGTVPK
-430 QSRPSELLI
+430 QNRPSELLI

-456 NGIWMSGEAS
+456 NGIWMSGKAS

-513 VPIEIVIP
+513 VPVEIVIP

-585 LLPGSYVVKFTL
+585 LLPGNYVVKFTL

-634 KGSAATDNS
+634 KGSAETDNS

-652 INLSAGEDKKHIDAG
+652 ISLSAGEDKKHIDAG
-667 AFKKDDPK
+667 AFKKDE
-675 KDDPKDP
+675 PKDP
-682 KPNPDPKKDDPK
+682 KPNPDPKK
-694 DPKPNPDP
+694 N
-702 KKDDPKD
+702 DPKD

-720 PDPKNP
+720 PKPENP
-726 KEPKP
+726 KDPKP

-745 DPKNPKKDKP
+745 DPKN
-755 KDPDNKPKPNPEP
+755 
-768 KQDDPKDPKP
+768 
-778 KPKTDPKNDNPVKPD
+778 DNPVKPD
-793 TPKSPDPKKDDP
+793 TPKSSDP
-805 KKDEPNPK
+805 KKDEPKQNPKQNPKPNPK

-825 VPDPKPEDPKKPD
+825 VPDPKSEDHKKPD

-845 DKPDTP
+845 DKPDNP
-851 KKDEPKQNPKPNPDP
+851 KEPESKEPKQDPDP
-866 KKDEP
+866 KKDDP
-871 EDTKSDEPKDTDP
+871 EDPDPKDTNP
-884 KSDDPKDN
+884 KSDTPKDN
-892 EKPKDPESKPD
+892 ENPKDPESEPD
-903 ESKPD
+903 GPKSD
-908 DPKDPDT
+908 TPKDPDT

-920 NDPPQYEDPQPKE
+920 NDSPQYEDPQPKE
-933 DPSEP
+933 DSSEP

-946 DNPIPSINND
+946 DNPIPNINND
-956 LDSNNSQSNESSFDN
+956 LDSNNSQPNESSFDN
-971 NNSDSK
+971 NNADSK

-1013 YFCKGKH
+1013 YLCKGKH

>member
-1 MKMKIVTASLL
+1 MSEGRKYLMKMKIVTASLL

-62 KPDGKLPEVRTS
+62 KPDGKLPEIRTS

-99 SNLTLRATAKFI
+99 SKLTLRATAKFI
-111 VPEDGDVFRPYL
+111 VPEAGDVFRPYL

-135 NDFVVY
+135 NDFVVD
-141 AGNVA
+141 AGSVA

-153 DSKSFGN
+153 DSKSFDN

-178 SSDFAT
+178 SPDFAT
-184 EMPHLASIKGVN
+184 EMPYLAAIKGVN

-208 KNNRTVSIEIHTVV
+208 KNNQTVSIEIPTVV
-222 NSNAK
+222 NSNAN
-227 TSDLVDLKNY
+227 TSDLVDLQNY

-309 GVDYDGRSTMVES
+309 GVDYDSRSTMVES
-322 QNGVWS
+322 QNGVWL

-406 YGNTEVF
+406 YGDTEVF

-423 GWGTVPE
+423 GWGTVPK
-430 QSRPSELLI
+430 QNRPSELLI

-456 NGIWMSGEAS
+456 NGIWMSGKAS

-513 VPIEIVIP
+513 VPVEIVIP

-585 LLPGSYVVKFTL
+585 LLPGNYVVKFTL

-634 KGSAATDNS
+634 KGSAETDNS

-652 INLSAGEDKKHIDAG
+652 ISLSAGEDKKHIDAG
-667 AFKKDDPK
+667 AFKKDE
-675 KDDPKDP
+675 PKDP
-682 KPNPDPKKDDPK
+682 KPNPDPKK
-694 DPKPNPDP
+694 N
-702 KKDDPKD
+702 DPKD

-720 PDPKNP
+720 PKPENP
-726 KEPKP
+726 KDPKP

-745 DPKNPKKDKP
+745 DPKN
-755 KDPDNKPKPNPEP
+755 
-768 KQDDPKDPKP
+768 
-778 KPKTDPKNDNPVKPD
+778 DNPVKPD
-793 TPKSPDPKKDDP
+793 TPKSSDP
-805 KKDEPNPK
+805 KKDEPKQNPKQNPKPNPK

-825 VPDPKPEDPKKPD
+825 VPDPKSEDHKKPD

-845 DKPDTP
+845 DKPDNP
-851 KKDEPKQNPKPNPDP
+851 KEPESKEPKQDPDP
-866 KKDEP
+866 KKDDP
-871 EDTKSDEPKDTDP
+871 EDPDPKDTNP
-884 KSDDPKDN
+884 KSDTPKDN
-892 EKPKDPESKPD
+892 ENPKDPESEPD
-903 ESKPD
+903 GPKSD
-908 DPKDPDT
+908 TPKDPDT

-920 NDPPQYEDPQPKE
+920 NDSPQYEDPQPKE
-933 DPSEP
+933 DSSEP

-946 DNPIPSINND
+946 DNPIPNINND
-956 LDSNNSQSNESSFDN
+956 LDSNNSQPNESSFDN
-971 NNSDSK
+971 NNADSK

-1013 YFCKGKH
+1013 YLCKGKH

>member
-1 MKMKIVTASLL
+1 MSEGRKYLMKMKIVTASLL

-62 KPDGKLPEVRTS
+62 KPDGKLPEIRTS

-99 SNLTLRATAKFI
+99 SKLTLRATAKFI
-111 VPEDGDVFRPYL
+111 VPEAGDVFRPYL

-135 NDFVVY
+135 NDFVVD
-141 AGNVA
+141 AGSVA

-178 SSDFAT
+178 SSDFAN
-184 EMPHLASIKGVN
+184 EMPYLAAIKGVN
-196 HSGNVLSNGDVI
+196 HSGNVLSNDDVI
-208 KNNRTVSIEIHTVV
+208 KNNQTVSIEIHTVID
-222 NSNAK
+222 SNAK
-227 TSDLVDLKNY
+227 TSDLVDLQNY

-309 GVDYDGRSTMVES
+309 GVDYDSRSTMVES
-322 QNGVWS
+322 QNGVWL

-363 SKDYAL
+363 SKNYAL
-369 NGTKQV
+369 NGTKQAL
-375 FKNHHLTV
+375 KNHHLTV

-389 NDEARKI
+389 NAEARKI
-396 MANIGIEKVA
+396 MGNIGIEKVA
-406 YGNTEVF
+406 YENTEVF

-456 NGIWMSGEAS
+456 NGIWMSGKAS
-466 AYIKSYYRALDCND
+466 ASIKSYYRALDCND
-480 NYPDNTLKYPPI
+480 NYPDSTLKYPPI

-561 IDINGNKVNP
+561 IDINGNEVKP

-578 GSYEFTN
+578 GYYEFTN

-607 YTRKGSD
+607 YTHKGSD

-623 GEPVTDRSVTE
+623 GEPVTDRSVIE
-634 KGSAATDNS
+634 NVSSETDNS
-643 ASKDSYVGN
+643 TSKNSYVGN
-652 INLSAGEDKKHIDAG
+652 ISLSAGEDKKHIDAG
-667 AFKKDDPK
+667 AFKKDE
-675 KDDPKDP
+675 PKDP
-682 KPNPDPKKDDPK
+682 KPNTE
-694 DPKPNPDP
+694 
-702 KKDDPKD
+702 
-709 PDHKPKPKNPQ
+709 PKNPQ
-720 PDPKNP
+720 PKPEN
-726 KEPKP
+726 P
-731 KDPKPKDPQPKPKT
+731 KDPE
-745 DPKNPKKDKP
+745 PKKDKP

-768 KQDDPKDPKP
+768 KQDDPKDSKP

-793 TPKSPDPKKDDP
+793 TPKSPDPKDP
-805 KKDEPNPK
+805 KK

-825 VPDPKPEDPKKPD
+825 VPDTKPEDPKKPD
-838 NPTKPKD
+838 
-845 DKPDTP
+845 TP
-851 KKDEPKQNPKPNPDP
+851 KEPESKEPKNPKPNDET

-871 EDTKSDEPKDTDP
+871 EDPDPKDTNP
-884 KSDDPKDN
+884 KSENPKDN
-892 EKPKDPESKPD
+892 ENPKNPESKPD
-903 ESKPD
+903 DPKSD
-908 DPKDPDT
+908 TPKDPDT

-933 DPSEP
+933 DSSGP
-938 NHSEIREL
+938 NHSEIRES
-946 DNPIPSINND
+946 DNPIPSSNND

-971 NNSDSK
+971 NNADSK

-1013 YFCKGKH
+1013 YLCKGKH

>member
-87 NTNKTNKILRPG
+87 DTNKTNKILRPG
-99 SNLTLRATAKFI
+99 SKLTLRATAKFI
-111 VPEDGDVFRPYL
+111 VPEAGDVFRPYL

-135 NDFVVY
+135 NDFVVD
-141 AGNVA
+141 AGSVA

-153 DSKSFGN
+153 DSKSFDN

-178 SSDFAT
+178 SSDFAN
-184 EMPHLASIKGVN
+184 EMPYLAAIKGVN

-208 KNNRTVSIEIHTVV
+208 KNNQTVSIEIHTVV

-309 GVDYDGRSTMVES
+309 GVDYDSRSTMVES
-322 QNGVWS
+322 QNGVWL

-363 SKDYAL
+363 SKNYAL

-375 FKNHHLTV
+375 LKNHHLTV

-389 NDEARKI
+389 NAEARKI

-423 GWGTVPE
+423 GWGNVPA

-456 NGIWMSGEAS
+456 NGIWMSGKAS

-585 LLPGSYVVKFTL
+585 LLPGNYVVKFTL

-607 YTRKGSD
+607 YTHKGSD

-634 KGSAATDNS
+634 KGSAETDNS

-652 INLSAGEDKKHIDAG
+652 ISLSAGEDKKHIDAG
-667 AFKKDDPK
+667 AFKKDE
-675 KDDPKDP
+675 PKDP
-682 KPNPDPKKDDPK
+682 KPNTEPKNPQPKHEDPK
-694 DPKPNPDP
+694 DPKQNPNPKDP
-702 KKDDPKD
+702 KKD
-709 PDHKPKPKNPQ
+709 KPKS
-720 PDPKNP
+720 
-726 KEPKP
+726 
-731 KDPKPKDPQPKPKT
+731 KDPKPKDP
-745 DPKNPKKDKP
+745 NPEKDKP
-755 KDPDNKPKPNPEP
+755 KDPDNKPKQNPEP
-768 KQDDPKDPKP
+768 K
-778 KPKTDPKNDNPVKPD
+778 KTDPKDYNPVKPD

-805 KKDEPNPK
+805 KPK

-825 VPDPKPEDPKKPD
+825 VPDTKPEDPKKPD

-845 DKPDTP
+845 DKSDTP
-851 KKDEPKQNPKPNPDP
+851 KEPESKEPKDPKPNDEP

-871 EDTKSDEPKDTDP
+871 EDPDPKDTNPKSDTPKDNENPKEPESEPDDP
-884 KSDDPKDN
+884 KSDT
-892 EKPKDPESKPD
+892 PD
-903 ESKPD
+903 G
-908 DPKDPDT
+908 PDT
-915 DDTES
+915 DYTES

-933 DPSEP
+933 DSSEP
-938 NHSEIREL
+938 NQSEIREL
-946 DNPIPSINND
+946 DNPIPNINND

-971 NNSDSK
+971 NNADFK
-977 QERVRDKLV
+977 QEHVRDKLV

-998 SVAMLALGATNKIKR
+998 SVAMLALGATNKIKS

>member
-20 LSSSALAQSSNDNAF
+20 LSSSALAQPSNDNAF
-35 TNRENI
+35 TNYENI
-41 PTNKSSINNI
+41 PTNKSSIDNM

-62 KPDGKLPEVRTS
+62 KSDGKLPEVRTS
-74 ISYVDGDSTDNHA
+74 INYVDGDSTYNHA

-99 SNLTLRATAKFI
+99 SKLTLRATAKFT

-123 RLAIPKILTVNA
+123 RLAIPKILTVDVNNFAVNA
-135 NDFVVY
+135 
-141 AGNVA
+141 GGVA
-146 NKVVQIS
+146 SKVVELS
-153 DSKSFGN
+153 DSSTFA
-160 HNLGNYNLFDVY
+160 NYNLFDVY

-208 KNNRTVSIEIHTVV
+208 KNNQTVSIEIPTVV
-222 NSNAK
+222 NSKAN
-227 TSDLVDLKNY
+227 TSDLVDLQNY

-251 MPFPTPMEYTST
+251 MPLPKSIEYTSE
-263 IGGLRDFPND
+263 IGGIEKFQND
-273 RILQKN
+273 PILKNN

-289 GWDGRDNYGF
+289 GWKGQGDYGF
-299 WFTGLSMETS
+299 WFTGLAMETS
-309 GVDYDGRSTMVES
+309 GVDYEGRHTAVRSLKDYTF
-322 QNGVWS
+322 N
-328 PQLIPANIEHNQFVT
+328 QLIPADLEYNQFVT
-343 IYRNGN
+343 IRRNNSG
-349 DNNPIKLRFKIPFG
+349 NNPIKLRLKIPFG
-363 SKDYAL
+363 SKNYAL

-375 FKNHHLTV
+375 FEDHHLTV
-383 FRSPNN
+383 FRWPNASA
-389 NDEARKI
+389 EARNL
-396 MANIGIEKVA
+396 MENAGIDKVQYGGEK
-406 YGNTEVF
+406 VF
-413 GDILDSKYFD
+413 GDTLPEKSFAD
-423 GWGTVPE
+423 WGTYGK
-430 QSRPSELLI
+430 QNRPAELFV
-439 SGEFNP
+439 SGVFNS

-450 GPDNIS
+450 GPDDINK
-456 NGIWMSGEAS
+456 GIWLQGNSKASITTYYESPSCESVYSNS
-466 AYIKSYYRALDCND
+466 AYSDEELA
-480 NYPDNTLKYPPI
+480 YPPI
-492 INKIQETVATYARS
+492 ISKIQETVATYARS
-506 NRSKVST
+506 DRSKVST

-585 LLPGSYVVKFTL
+585 LLPGNYVVKFTL

-634 KGSAATDNS
+634 KGSAETDNS

-652 INLSAGEDKKHIDAG
+652 ISLSAGEDKKHIDAG
-667 AFKKDDPK
+667 AFKKDEPKDPKKDEPKDPKDPK
-675 KDDPKDP
+675 KDDPE
-682 KPNPDPKKDDPK
+682 PK
-694 DPKPNPDP
+694 DN
-702 KKDDPKD
+702 
-709 PDHKPKPKNPQ
+709 
-720 PDPKNP
+720 
-726 KEPKP
+726 
-731 KDPKPKDPQPKPKT
+731 
-745 DPKNPKKDKP
+745 P

-768 KQDDPKDPKP
+768 KKDE
-778 KPKTDPKNDNPVKPD
+778 
-793 TPKSPDPKKDDP
+793 P

-813 DKPNNPNYQDRD
+813 DKPKEPNYQDRD
-825 VPDPKPEDPKKPD
+825 VPDPKPDDPKEPEPKNPKPED
-838 NPTKPKD
+838 
-845 DKPDTP
+845 P
-851 KKDEPKQNPKPNPDP
+851 KKDEPKDTNPKSEDP
-866 KKDEP
+866 KN
-871 EDTKSDEPKDTDP
+871 
-884 KSDDPKDN
+884 N

-903 ESKPD
+903 DPKPD
-908 DPKDPDT
+908 TPKDPGT

-920 NDPPQYEDPQPKE
+920 NDPPQHEDPQPKE

-946 DNPIPSINND
+946 DNPIPSMNND

-971 NNSDSK
+971 NNADSK

>member
-20 LSSSALAQSSNDNAF
+20 LSSSALAQPSNDNAF
-35 TNRENI
+35 TNHENI

-87 NTNKTNKILRPG
+87 DTNKTNKTNKILRPG
-99 SNLTLRATAKFI
+99 SKLTLRATAKFI
-111 VPEDGDVFRPYL
+111 VPEAGDVFRPYL

-135 NDFVVY
+135 NDFVVD

-153 DSKSFGN
+153 YSKSFGN

-208 KNNRTVSIEIHTVV
+208 KNNQTVSIEIPTVV
-222 NSNAK
+222 DSNAN

-251 MPFPTPMEYTST
+251 MPFPTPIEYTST
-263 IGGLRDFPND
+263 IGGLKDFPND
-273 RILQKN
+273 KILQNN

-309 GVDYDGRSTMVES
+309 GVDYDSRSTMVES
-322 QNGVWS
+322 QNGVWL

-363 SKDYAL
+363 SKNYAL

-375 FKNHHLTV
+375 LKNHHLTV

-389 NDEARKI
+389 NAEARKI

-406 YGNTEVF
+406 YENTEVF

-423 GWGTVPE
+423 GWGNVPA

-456 NGIWMSGEAS
+456 NGIWMSGKAS
-466 AYIKSYYRALDCND
+466 ASIKSYYRALDCND
-480 NYPDNTLKYPPI
+480 NYPDSTLKYPPI

-561 IDINGNKVNP
+561 IDINGNEVKP

-578 GSYEFTN
+578 GYYEFTN

-607 YTRKGSD
+607 YTHKGSD

-623 GEPVTDRSVTE
+623 GEPVTDRSVIE
-634 KGSAATDNS
+634 NVSSETDNS
-643 ASKDSYVGN
+643 TSKNSYVGN
-652 INLSAGEDKKHIDAG
+652 ISLSAGEDKKHIDAG
-667 AFKKDDPK
+667 AFKKDEPKDPK
-675 KDDPKDP
+675 PNTEPKNPEPKDKPKDP
-682 KPNPDPKKDDPK
+682 KPNP
-694 DPKPNPDP
+694 
-702 KKDDPKD
+702 
-709 PDHKPKPKNPQ
+709 
-720 PDPKNP
+720 
-726 KEPKP
+726 E
-731 KDPKPKDPQPKPKT
+731 
-745 DPKNPKKDKP
+745 
-755 KDPDNKPKPNPEP
+755 
-768 KQDDPKDPKP
+768 
-778 KPKTDPKNDNPVKPD
+778 
-793 TPKSPDPKKDDP
+793 PKSPDP

-825 VPDPKPEDPKKPD
+825 VHDPKPDDPKKPD
-838 NPTKPKD
+838 NPKKPKD
-845 DKPDTP
+845 DKPDNP
-851 KKDEPKQNPKPNPDP
+851 KEPESKDPKQDPDP
-866 KKDEP
+866 KKDDP
-871 EDTKSDEPKDTDP
+871 EDPDPKDTNPKSDTPKDNENPKEPESEPDDP
-884 KSDDPKDN
+884 KSDT
-892 EKPKDPESKPD
+892 PD
-903 ESKPD
+903 G
-908 DPKDPDT
+908 PDT
-915 DDTES
+915 DYTES

-933 DPSEP
+933 DSSEP
-938 NHSEIREL
+938 NQSEIREL
-946 DNPIPSINND
+946 DNPIPNINND

-971 NNSDSK
+971 NNADFK
-977 QERVRDKLV
+977 QEHVRDKLV

-998 SVAMLALGATNKIKR
+998 SVAMLALGATNKIKS

>member
-62 KPDGKLPEVRTS
+62 KPDGKLPEIRTS

-99 SNLTLRATAKFI
+99 SKLTLRATAKFI
-111 VPEDGDVFRPYL
+111 VPEAGDVFRPYL

-135 NDFVVY
+135 NDFVVD
-141 AGNVA
+141 AGSVA

-178 SSDFAT
+178 SSDFAN
-184 EMPHLASIKGVN
+184 EMPYLAAIKGVN
-196 HSGNVLSNGDVI
+196 HSGNVLSNDDVI
-208 KNNRTVSIEIHTVV
+208 KNNQTVSIEIHTVID
-222 NSNAK
+222 SNAK
-227 TSDLVDLKNY
+227 TSDLVDLQNY

-309 GVDYDGRSTMVES
+309 GVDYDSRSTMVES
-322 QNGVWS
+322 QNGVWL

-363 SKDYAL
+363 SKDYTL
-369 NGTKQV
+369 NGTKQAL
-375 FKNHHLTV
+375 KNHHLTV

-389 NDEARKI
+389 NAEARKI
-396 MANIGIEKVA
+396 MGNIGIEKVA
-406 YGNTEVF
+406 YENTEVF

-456 NGIWMSGEAS
+456 NGIWMSGKAS
-466 AYIKSYYRALDCND
+466 ASIKSYYRALDCND
-480 NYPDNTLKYPPI
+480 NYPDSTLKYPPI

-561 IDINGNKVNP
+561 IDINGNEVKP

-578 GSYEFTN
+578 GYYEFTN

-607 YTRKGSD
+607 YTHKGSD

-623 GEPVTDRSVTE
+623 GEPVTDRSVIE
-634 KGSAATDNS
+634 NVSSETDNS
-643 ASKDSYVGN
+643 TSKNSYVGN
-652 INLSAGEDKKHIDAG
+652 ISLSAGEDKKHIDAG
-667 AFKKDDPK
+667 AFKKDE
-675 KDDPKDP
+675 PKDP
-682 KPNPDPKKDDPK
+682 KPNTE
-694 DPKPNPDP
+694 
-702 KKDDPKD
+702 
-709 PDHKPKPKNPQ
+709 PKNPQ
-720 PDPKNP
+720 PKPEN
-726 KEPKP
+726 P
-731 KDPKPKDPQPKPKT
+731 KDPE
-745 DPKNPKKDKP
+745 PKKDKP

-768 KQDDPKDPKP
+768 KQDDPKDSKP

-793 TPKSPDPKKDDP
+793 TPKSPDPKDP
-805 KKDEPNPK
+805 KK

-825 VPDPKPEDPKKPD
+825 VPDPKSEDHKKPD

-851 KKDEPKQNPKPNPDP
+851 KEPEPKEPKPEDP
-866 KKDEP
+866 KR
-871 EDTKSDEPKDTDP
+871 DEPKDTYP
-884 KSDDPKDN
+884 KSEDPKDN
-892 EKPKDPESKPD
+892 ENPKDPESEPD
-903 ESKPD
+903 GPKSD
-908 DPKDPDT
+908 TPKDPDT

-920 NDPPQYEDPQPKE
+920 NDSPQYEDPQPKE
-933 DPSEP
+933 DSSEP

-946 DNPIPSINND
+946 DNPIPNINND
-956 LDSNNSQSNESSFDN
+956 LDSNNSQPNESSFDN
-971 NNSDSK
+971 NNADSK
-977 QERVRDKLV
+977 QEHVRDKLV

>member
-62 KPDGKLPEVRTS
+62 KPDGKLPEIRTS

-99 SNLTLRATAKFI
+99 SKLTLRATAKFI
-111 VPEDGDVFRPYL
+111 VPEAGDVFRPYL

-135 NDFVVY
+135 NDFVVD
-141 AGNVA
+141 AGSVA

-178 SSDFAT
+178 SSDFAN
-184 EMPHLASIKGVN
+184 EMPYLAAIKGVN
-196 HSGNVLSNGDVI
+196 HSGNVLSNDDVI
-208 KNNRTVSIEIHTVV
+208 KNNQTVSIEIHTVID
-222 NSNAK
+222 SNAK
-227 TSDLVDLKNY
+227 TSDLVDLQNY

-309 GVDYDGRSTMVES
+309 GVDYDGRRTMVKS
-322 QNGVWS
+322 QNGVWL

-406 YGNTEVF
+406 YGDTEVF

-423 GWGTVPE
+423 GWGTVPK
-430 QSRPSELLI
+430 QNRPSELLI

-456 NGIWMSGEAS
+456 NGIWMSGKAS

-513 VPIEIVIP
+513 VPVEIVIP

-585 LLPGSYVVKFTL
+585 LLPGNYVVKFTL

-607 YTRKGSD
+607 YTHKGSD

-623 GEPVTDRSVTE
+623 GEPVTDRSVIE
-634 KGSAATDNS
+634 NGSAETDNS
-643 ASKDSYVGN
+643 ASKNSYVGN
-652 INLSAGEDKKHIDAG
+652 ISLSAGEDKKHIDAG
-667 AFKKDDPK
+667 AFKKDE
-675 KDDPKDP
+675 PKDP
-682 KPNPDPKKDDPK
+682 KPNPDPKK
-694 DPKPNPDP
+694 N
-702 KKDDPKD
+702 DPKD

-720 PDPKNP
+720 PKPENP
-726 KEPKP
+726 KDPKP

-745 DPKNPKKDKP
+745 DPKN
-755 KDPDNKPKPNPEP
+755 
-768 KQDDPKDPKP
+768 
-778 KPKTDPKNDNPVKPD
+778 DNPVKPD
-793 TPKSPDPKKDDP
+793 TPKSSDP
-805 KKDEPNPK
+805 KKDEPKQNPKQNPKPNPK

-825 VPDPKPEDPKKPD
+825 VPDPKSEDHKKPD

-851 KKDEPKQNPKPNPDP
+851 KEPEPKEPKPEDP
-866 KKDEP
+866 KR
-871 EDTKSDEPKDTDP
+871 DEPKDTYP
-884 KSDDPKDN
+884 KSEDPKDN
-892 EKPKDPESKPD
+892 ENPKDPESEPD
-903 ESKPD
+903 GPKSD
-908 DPKDPDT
+908 TPKDPDT

-920 NDPPQYEDPQPKE
+920 NDSPQYEDPQPKE
-933 DPSEP
+933 DSSEP

-946 DNPIPSINND
+946 DNPIPNINND
-956 LDSNNSQSNESSFDN
+956 LDSNNSQPNESSFDN
-971 NNSDSK
+971 NNADSK
-977 QERVRDKLV
+977 QEHVRDKLV

>member
-1 MKMKIVTASLL
+1 MSEGRKYLMKMKIVTASLL

-62 KPDGKLPEVRTS
+62 KPDGKLPEIRTS

-99 SNLTLRATAKFI
+99 SKLTLRATAKFI
-111 VPEDGDVFRPYL
+111 VPEAGDVFRPYL

-135 NDFVVY
+135 NDFVVD

-153 DSKSFGN
+153 YSKSFGN

-208 KNNRTVSIEIHTVV
+208 KNNQTVSIEIPTVV
-222 NSNAK
+222 DSNAN

-251 MPFPTPMEYTST
+251 MPFPTPIEYTST
-263 IGGLRDFPND
+263 IGGLKDFPND
-273 RILQKN
+273 KILQNN

-309 GVDYDGRSTMVES
+309 GVDYDSRSTMVES
-322 QNGVWS
+322 QNGVWL

-363 SKDYAL
+363 SKNYAL

-375 FKNHHLTV
+375 LKNHHLTV

-389 NDEARKI
+389 NAEARKI

-423 GWGTVPE
+423 GWGNVPA

-456 NGIWMSGEAS
+456 NGIWMSGKAS
-466 AYIKSYYRALDCND
+466 ASIKSYYRALDCND

-585 LLPGSYVVKFTL
+585 LLPGNYVVKFTL

-634 KGSAATDNS
+634 KGSAETDNS

-652 INLSAGEDKKHIDAG
+652 ISLSAGEDKKHIDAG
-667 AFKKDDPK
+667 AFKKDEPK
-675 KDDPKDP
+675 KD
-682 KPNPDPKKDDPK
+682 
-694 DPKPNPDP
+694 
-702 KKDDPKD
+702 
-709 PDHKPKPKNPQ
+709 KPKNPQ
-720 PDPKNP
+720 P
-726 KEPKP
+726 KP
-731 KDPKPKDPQPKPKT
+731 E
-745 DPKNPKKDKP
+745 DPKNPKK
-755 KDPDNKPKPNPEP
+755 E
-768 KQDDPKDPKP
+768 
-778 KPKTDPKNDNPVKPD
+778 PKTDPKNDNPVKPD
-793 TPKSPDPKKDDP
+793 TPKSSDP
-805 KKDEPNPK
+805 KKDEPKQNPKPNPK

-825 VPDPKPEDPKKPD
+825 VPDPKSEDPKKPD

-845 DKPDTP
+845 DKPDNP
-851 KKDEPKQNPKPNPDP
+851 KEPESKEPKQDPDP
-866 KKDEP
+866 KKDDP
-871 EDTKSDEPKDTDP
+871 EDPDPKDTNP
-884 KSDDPKDN
+884 KSENPKDN
-892 EKPKDPESKPD
+892 ENPKDPESEPD
-903 ESKPD
+903 GPKSD
-908 DPKDPDT
+908 TPKDPDT

-920 NDPPQYEDPQPKE
+920 NDSPQYEDPQPKE
-933 DPSEP
+933 DSSEP

-946 DNPIPSINND
+946 DNPIPNINND
-956 LDSNNSQSNESSFDN
+956 LDSNNSQPNESSFDN
-971 NNSDSK
+971 NNADSK
-977 QERVRDKLV
+977 QEHVRDKLV

-1013 YFCKGKH
+1013 YLCKGKH

>member
-62 KPDGKLPEVRTS
+62 KPDGKLPEIRTS

-99 SNLTLRATAKFI
+99 SKLTLRATAKFI
-111 VPEDGDVFRPYL
+111 VPEAGDVFRPYL

-135 NDFVVY
+135 NDFVVD
-141 AGNVA
+141 AGSVA

-178 SSDFAT
+178 SSDFAN
-184 EMPHLASIKGVN
+184 EMPYLAAIKGVN
-196 HSGNVLSNGDVI
+196 HSGNVLSNDDVI
-208 KNNRTVSIEIHTVV
+208 KNNQTVSIEIHTVID
-222 NSNAK
+222 SNAK
-227 TSDLVDLKNY
+227 TSDLVDLQNY

-309 GVDYDGRSTMVES
+309 GVDYDGRRTMVKS
-322 QNGVWS
+322 QNGVWL

-406 YGNTEVF
+406 YGDTEVF

-423 GWGTVPE
+423 GWGTVPK
-430 QSRPSELLI
+430 QNRPSELLI

-456 NGIWMSGEAS
+456 NGIWMSGKAS

-513 VPIEIVIP
+513 VPVEIVIP

-585 LLPGSYVVKFTL
+585 LLPGNYVVKFTL

-607 YTRKGSD
+607 YTHKGSD

-623 GEPVTDRSVTE
+623 GEPVTDRSVIE
-634 KGSAATDNS
+634 NGSAETDNS
-643 ASKDSYVGN
+643 ASKNSYVGN
-652 INLSAGEDKKHIDAG
+652 ISLSAGEDKKHIDAG
-667 AFKKDDPK
+667 AFKKDE
-675 KDDPKDP
+675 PKDP
-682 KPNPDPKKDDPK
+682 KPNPDPKK
-694 DPKPNPDP
+694 N
-702 KKDDPKD
+702 DPKD

-720 PDPKNP
+720 PKPENP
-726 KEPKP
+726 KDPKP

-745 DPKNPKKDKP
+745 DPKN
-755 KDPDNKPKPNPEP
+755 
-768 KQDDPKDPKP
+768 
-778 KPKTDPKNDNPVKPD
+778 DNPVKPD
-793 TPKSPDPKKDDP
+793 TPKSSDP
-805 KKDEPNPK
+805 KKDEPKQNPKQNPKPNPK

-825 VPDPKPEDPKKPD
+825 VPDPKSEDHKKPD

-851 KKDEPKQNPKPNPDP
+851 KEPEPKEPKPEDP
-866 KKDEP
+866 KR
-871 EDTKSDEPKDTDP
+871 DEPKDTYP
-884 KSDDPKDN
+884 KSEDPKDN
-892 EKPKDPESKPD
+892 ENPKDPESEPD
-903 ESKPD
+903 GPKSD
-908 DPKDPDT
+908 TPKDPDT

-920 NDPPQYEDPQPKE
+920 NDSPQYEDPQHKE
-933 DPSEP
+933 DSSEP

-946 DNPIPSINND
+946 DNPIPNINND
-956 LDSNNSQSNESSFDN
+956 LDSNNSQPNESSFDN
-971 NNSDSK
+971 NNADSK
-977 QERVRDKLV
+977 QEHVRDKLV

>member
-62 KPDGKLPEVRTS
+62 KPDGKLPEIRTS

-99 SNLTLRATAKFI
+99 SKLTLRATAKFI
-111 VPEDGDVFRPYL
+111 VPEAGDVFRPYL

-135 NDFVVY
+135 NDFVVD
-141 AGNVA
+141 AGSVA

-153 DSKSFGN
+153 DSKSFDN

-178 SSDFAT
+178 SSDFAN
-184 EMPHLASIKGVN
+184 EMPYLAAIKGVN
-196 HSGNVLSNGDVI
+196 HSGNVLSNGDVV
-208 KNNRTVSIEIHTVV
+208 KNNQTVSIEIPTVV
-222 NSNAK
+222 DSNAN
-227 TSDLVDLKNY
+227 TSDLVDLQNY

-251 MPFPTPMEYTST
+251 MPFPTPIEYTST
-263 IGGLRDFPND
+263 IGGLKDFPND
-273 RILQKN
+273 KILQDN

-289 GWDGRDNYGF
+289 GWDGRDDYGF

-309 GVDYDGRSTMVES
+309 GVDYDSRSTMVES
-322 QNGVWS
+322 QNGVWL

-363 SKDYAL
+363 SKDYTL
-369 NGTKQV
+369 NGTKQAL
-375 FKNHHLTV
+375 KNHHLTV

-389 NDEARKI
+389 NAEARKI
-396 MANIGIEKVA
+396 MGNIGIEKVA
-406 YGNTEVF
+406 YENTEVF

-456 NGIWMSGEAS
+456 NGIWMSGKAS
-466 AYIKSYYRALDCND
+466 ASIKSYYRALDCND
-480 NYPDNTLKYPPI
+480 NYPDSTLKYPPI

-578 GSYEFTN
+578 GYYEFTN

-607 YTRKGSD
+607 YTHKGSD

-623 GEPVTDRSVTE
+623 GEPVTDRSVIE
-634 KGSAATDNS
+634 NVSSETDNS
-643 ASKDSYVGN
+643 TSKNSYVGN
-652 INLSAGEDKKHIDAG
+652 ISLSAGEDKKHIDAG
-667 AFKKDDPK
+667 AFKKDE
-675 KDDPKDP
+675 PKDP
-682 KPNPDPKKDDPK
+682 KPNP
-694 DPKPNPDP
+694 
-702 KKDDPKD
+702 
-709 PDHKPKPKNPQ
+709 
-720 PDPKNP
+720 
-726 KEPKP
+726 E
-731 KDPKPKDPQPKPKT
+731 
-745 DPKNPKKDKP
+745 
-755 KDPDNKPKPNPEP
+755 
-768 KQDDPKDPKP
+768 
-778 KPKTDPKNDNPVKPD
+778 
-793 TPKSPDPKKDDP
+793 PKSPDP

-825 VPDPKPEDPKKPD
+825 VHDPKPDDPKKPD
-838 NPTKPKD
+838 NPKKPKD
-845 DKPDTP
+845 DKPDNP
-851 KKDEPKQNPKPNPDP
+851 KEPESKDPKQDPDP
-866 KKDEP
+866 KKDDP
-871 EDTKSDEPKDTDP
+871 EDPDPKDTNPKSDTPKDNENPKEPESEPDDP
-884 KSDDPKDN
+884 KSDT
-892 EKPKDPESKPD
+892 PD
-903 ESKPD
+903 G
-908 DPKDPDT
+908 PDT
-915 DDTES
+915 DYTES

-933 DPSEP
+933 DSSEP
-938 NHSEIREL
+938 NQSEIREL
-946 DNPIPSINND
+946 DNPIPNINND

-971 NNSDSK
+971 NNADFK
-977 QERVRDKLV
+977 QEHVRDKLV

-998 SVAMLALGATNKIKR
+998 SVAMLALGATNKIKS

>member
-87 NTNKTNKILRPG
+87 NTNKTNRILRPG
-99 SNLTLRATAKFI
+99 SKLMLRATAKFI

-208 KNNRTVSIEIHTVV
+208 KNNQTVSIEISTVID
-222 NSNAK
+222 SNAE

-309 GVDYDGRSTMVES
+309 GVDYDGRKTMVES
-322 QNGVWS
+322 QNGVFL
-328 PQLIPANIEHNQFVT
+328 PQLIPANIEHNQFIT

-450 GPDNIS
+450 GPDNVS
-456 NGIWMSGEAS
+456 NGIWMSGKAS

-513 VPIEIVIP
+513 VPVEIVIP

-607 YTRKGSD
+607 YTHKGSD

-643 ASKDSYVGN
+643 SSKDSYVGN

-667 AFKKDDPK
+667 AFKKDEPKDPK
-675 KDDPKDP
+675 PNP
-682 KPNPDPKKDDPK
+682 KPNPDPKK
-694 DPKPNPDP
+694 N
-702 KKDDPKD
+702 DPKD

-720 PDPKNP
+720 PKSEN
-726 KEPKP
+726 P

-825 VPDPKPEDPKKPD
+825 VPDPKPEDPNKPD

-851 KKDEPKQNPKPNPDP
+851 KDPEPKDPKPNPDP

-871 EDTKSDEPKDTDP
+871 EDPDPKDPDP
-884 KSDDPKDN
+884 KSEDPKDN
-892 EKPKDPESKPD
+892 ENPKDPEPKDPKPD
-903 ESKPD
+903 E
-908 DPKDPDT
+908 PKDPDT

-920 NDPPQYEDPQPKE
+920 NDPPQYE

>member
-20 LSSSALAQSSNDNAF
+20 LSSSALAQPSNDNAF
-35 TNRENI
+35 TNHENI

-87 NTNKTNKILRPG
+87 DTNKTNKTNKILRPG
-99 SNLTLRATAKFI
+99 SKLTLRATAKFI
-111 VPEDGDVFRPYL
+111 VPEAGDVFRPYL

-135 NDFVVY
+135 NDFVVD

-153 DSKSFGN
+153 YSKSFGN

-208 KNNRTVSIEIHTVV
+208 KNNQTVSIEIPTVV
-222 NSNAK
+222 DSNAN

-251 MPFPTPMEYTST
+251 MPFPTPIEYTST
-263 IGGLRDFPND
+263 IGGLKDFPND
-273 RILQKN
+273 KILQNN

-289 GWDGRDNYGF
+289 GWDGRDDYGF

-309 GVDYDGRSTMVES
+309 GVDYDSRSTMVES
-322 QNGVWS
+322 QNGVWL

-363 SKDYAL
+363 SKDYTL
-369 NGTKQV
+369 NGTKQAL
-375 FKNHHLTV
+375 KNHHLTV

-406 YGNTEVF
+406 YENTEVF

-456 NGIWMSGEAS
+456 NGIWMSGKAS
-466 AYIKSYYRALDCND
+466 ASIKSYYRALDCND
-480 NYPDNTLKYPPI
+480 NYPDSTLKYPPI

-561 IDINGNKVNP
+561 IDINGNEVKP

-578 GSYEFTN
+578 GYYEFTN

-607 YTRKGSD
+607 YTHKGSD

-623 GEPVTDRSVTE
+623 GEPVTDRSVIE
-634 KGSAATDNS
+634 NVSSETDNS
-643 ASKDSYVGN
+643 TSKNSYVGN
-652 INLSAGEDKKHIDAG
+652 ISLSAGEDKKHIDAG
-667 AFKKDDPK
+667 AFKKDE
-675 KDDPKDP
+675 PKDP
-682 KPNPDPKKDDPK
+682 KSNPEPKNPEPKDKPK
-694 DPKPNPDP
+694 DPKSNPE
-702 KKDDPKD
+702 
-709 PDHKPKPKNPQ
+709 PKNPQ
-720 PDPKNP
+720 PKPEN
-726 KEPKP
+726 P
-731 KDPKPKDPQPKPKT
+731 KDPE
-745 DPKNPKKDKP
+745 PKKDKP

-768 KQDDPKDPKP
+768 K
-778 KPKTDPKNDNPVKPD
+778 KTDPKDYNPVKPD

-805 KKDEPNPK
+805 KPK

-825 VPDPKPEDPKKPD
+825 VPDTKPEDPKKPD

-851 KKDEPKQNPKPNPDP
+851 KEPEPKEPKPEDP
-866 KKDEP
+866 KR
-871 EDTKSDEPKDTDP
+871 DEPKDTYP
-884 KSDDPKDN
+884 KSEDPKDN
-892 EKPKDPESKPD
+892 EN
-903 ESKPD
+903 
-908 DPKDPDT
+908 PKDPDT

-933 DPSEP
+933 DSSES

-971 NNSDSK
+971 NNADSK

-1013 YFCKGKH
+1013 YLCKGKH

>member
-20 LSSSALAQSSNDNAF
+20 LSSLALAQSSNDNAF

-62 KPDGKLPEVRTS
+62 KPDGKLPEIRTS

-99 SNLTLRATAKFI
+99 SKLTLRATAKFI
-111 VPEDGDVFRPYL
+111 VPEAGDVFRPYL

-135 NDFVVY
+135 NDFVVD
-141 AGNVA
+141 AGSVA

-178 SSDFAT
+178 SSDFAN
-184 EMPHLASIKGVN
+184 EMPYLAAIKGVN
-196 HSGNVLSNGDVI
+196 HSGNVLSNDDVI
-208 KNNRTVSIEIHTVV
+208 KNNQTVSIEIHTVID
-222 NSNAK
+222 SNAK
-227 TSDLVDLKNY
+227 TSDLVDLQNY

-251 MPFPTPMEYTST
+251 MPFPTPIEYTST
-263 IGGLRDFPND
+263 IGGLKDFPND
-273 RILQKN
+273 KILQDN

-289 GWDGRDNYGF
+289 GWDGRDDYGF

-309 GVDYDGRSTMVES
+309 GVDYDSRSTMVES
-322 QNGVWS
+322 QNGVWL

-363 SKDYAL
+363 SKDYTL
-369 NGTKQV
+369 NGTKQAL
-375 FKNHHLTV
+375 KNHHLTV

-389 NDEARKI
+389 NAEARKI
-396 MANIGIEKVA
+396 MGNIGIEKVA
-406 YGNTEVF
+406 YENTEVF

-456 NGIWMSGEAS
+456 NGIWMSGKAS
-466 AYIKSYYRALDCND
+466 ASIKSYYRALDCND
-480 NYPDNTLKYPPI
+480 NYPDSTLKYPPI

-561 IDINGNKVNP
+561 IDINGNEVKP

-578 GSYEFTN
+578 GYYEFTN

-607 YTRKGSD
+607 YTHKGSD

-634 KGSAATDNS
+634 KGSVETDNS

-652 INLSAGEDKKHIDAG
+652 INLSLGEDKKHIDAG

-675 KDDPKDP
+675 KDEPNPEPKNPEPKDKPKDPKDP
-682 KPNPDPKKDDPK
+682 KPNSEPKK
-694 DPKPNPDP
+694 N
-702 KKDDPKD
+702 DPKD
-709 PDHKPKPKNPQ
+709 PDHKPK
-720 PDPKNP
+720 
-726 KEPKP
+726 
-731 KDPKPKDPQPKPKT
+731 
-745 DPKNPKKDKP
+745 
-755 KDPDNKPKPNPEP
+755 
-768 KQDDPKDPKP
+768 PKDPKP

-793 TPKSPDPKKDDP
+793 TPKSPEPKEPEHKKDKP
-805 KKDEPNPK
+805 KNPDTKPK

-825 VPDPKPEDPKKPD
+825 VHDTKPEDPKEPD

-851 KKDEPKQNPKPNPDP
+851 KEPESKDPKDPDPNDEP
-866 KKDEP
+866 KKDET
-871 EDTKSDEPKDTDP
+871 EDPDPKDTNPKSDTPKDNENPKEPESEPDDP
-884 KSDDPKDN
+884 KSDT
-892 EKPKDPESKPD
+892 PD
-903 ESKPD
+903 G
-908 DPKDPDT
+908 PDT

-933 DPSEP
+933 DSSEP

-946 DNPIPSINND
+946 DNPIPSSNND

-971 NNSDSK
+971 NNADFK
-977 QERVRDKLV
+977 QEHVRDKLV

-998 SVAMLALGATNKIKR
+998 SVAMLSLGATNKIKR
-1013 YFCKGKH
+1013 YLCKGKH

>member
-87 NTNKTNKILRPG
+87 DTNKTNKILRPG
-99 SNLTLRATAKFI
+99 SKLTLRATAKFI
-111 VPEDGDVFRPYL
+111 VPEAGDVFRPYL

-135 NDFVVY
+135 NDFVVD
-141 AGNVA
+141 AGSVA

-153 DSKSFGN
+153 DSKSFDN

-178 SSDFAT
+178 SSDFAN
-184 EMPHLASIKGVN
+184 EMPYLAAIKGVN
-196 HSGNVLSNGDVI
+196 HSGNVLSNGDVV
-208 KNNRTVSIEIHTVV
+208 KNNQTVSIEIPTVV
-222 NSNAK
+222 DSNAN
-227 TSDLVDLKNY
+227 TSDLVDLQNY

-251 MPFPTPMEYTST
+251 MPFPTPIEYTST
-263 IGGLRDFPND
+263 IGGLKDFPND
-273 RILQKN
+273 KILQDN

-289 GWDGRDNYGF
+289 GWDGRDDYGF

-309 GVDYDGRSTMVES
+309 GVDYDSRSTMVES
-322 QNGVWS
+322 QNGVWL

-363 SKDYAL
+363 SKDYTL
-369 NGTKQV
+369 NGTKQAL
-375 FKNHHLTV
+375 KNHHLTV

-389 NDEARKI
+389 NAEARKI
-396 MANIGIEKVA
+396 MGNIGIEKVA
-406 YGNTEVF
+406 YENTEVF

-456 NGIWMSGEAS
+456 NGIWMSGKAS
-466 AYIKSYYRALDCND
+466 ASIKSYYRALDCND
-480 NYPDNTLKYPPI
+480 NYPDSTLKYPPI

-561 IDINGNKVNP
+561 IDINGNEVKP

-578 GSYEFTN
+578 GYYEFTN

-607 YTRKGSD
+607 YTHKGSD

-623 GEPVTDRSVTE
+623 GEPVTDRSVIE
-634 KGSAATDNS
+634 NVSSETDNS
-643 ASKDSYVGN
+643 TSKNSYVGN
-652 INLSAGEDKKHIDAG
+652 ISLSAGEDKKHIDAG
-667 AFKKDDPK
+667 AFKKDEPKDPK
-675 KDDPKDP
+675 PNTEPKNPEPKDKPKDP
-682 KPNPDPKKDDPK
+682 KPNP
-694 DPKPNPDP
+694 
-702 KKDDPKD
+702 
-709 PDHKPKPKNPQ
+709 
-720 PDPKNP
+720 
-726 KEPKP
+726 E
-731 KDPKPKDPQPKPKT
+731 
-745 DPKNPKKDKP
+745 
-755 KDPDNKPKPNPEP
+755 
-768 KQDDPKDPKP
+768 
-778 KPKTDPKNDNPVKPD
+778 
-793 TPKSPDPKKDDP
+793 PKSPDP

-825 VPDPKPEDPKKPD
+825 VHDPKPDDPKKPD
-838 NPTKPKD
+838 NPKEPESKD
-845 DKPDTP
+845 
-851 KKDEPKQNPKPNPDP
+851 PKQDPDP
-866 KKDEP
+866 KKDDP
-871 EDTKSDEPKDTDP
+871 EDPDPKDTNPKSDTPKDNENPKEPESEPDDP
-884 KSDDPKDN
+884 KSDT
-892 EKPKDPESKPD
+892 PD
-903 ESKPD
+903 G
-908 DPKDPDT
+908 PDT
-915 DDTES
+915 DYTES

-933 DPSEP
+933 DSSEP
-938 NHSEIREL
+938 NQSEIREL
-946 DNPIPSINND
+946 DNPIPNINND

-971 NNSDSK
+971 NNADFK
-977 QERVRDKLV
+977 QEHVRDKLV

-998 SVAMLALGATNKIKR
+998 SVAMLALGATNKIKS

>member
-1 MKMKIVTASLL
+1 M
-12 TATLLTAS
+12 
-20 LSSSALAQSSNDNAF
+20 
-35 TNRENI
+35 
-41 PTNKSSINNI
+41 
-51 DLIPAPTQHFG
+51 
-62 KPDGKLPEVRTS
+62 
-74 ISYVDGDSTDNHA
+74 
-87 NTNKTNKILRPG
+87 
-99 SNLTLRATAKFI
+99 
-111 VPEDGDVFRPYL
+111 
-123 RLAIPKILTVNA
+123 
-135 NDFVVY
+135 
-141 AGNVA
+141 
-146 NKVVQIS
+146 
-153 DSKSFGN
+153 
-160 HNLGNYNLFDVY
+160 
-172 FNYNEW
+172 
-178 SSDFAT
+178 
-184 EMPHLASIKGVN
+184 
-196 HSGNVLSNGDVI
+196 
-208 KNNRTVSIEIHTVV
+208 
-222 NSNAK
+222 
-227 TSDLVDLKNY
+227 
-237 KKGVKPLI
+237 
-245 QGRVSY
+245 
-251 MPFPTPMEYTST
+251 
-263 IGGLRDFPND
+263 
-273 RILQKN
+273 
-279 PCLVR
+279 R

-456 NGIWMSGEAS
+456 NGIWMSGKAS

-513 VPIEIVIP
+513 VPVEIVIP

-585 LLPGSYVVKFTL
+585 LLPGNYVVKFTL

-634 KGSAATDNS
+634 KGSAETDNS

-652 INLSAGEDKKHIDAG
+652 ISLSAGEDKKHIDAG
-667 AFKKDDPK
+667 AFKKDE
-675 KDDPKDP
+675 
-682 KPNPDPKKDDPK
+682 
-694 DPKPNPDP
+694 P

-793 TPKSPDPKKDDP
+793 TPKSVS
-805 KKDEPNPK
+805 
-813 DKPNNPNYQDRD
+813 YTHLTL
-825 VPDPKPEDPKKPD
+825 
-838 NPTKPKD
+838 PT
-845 DKPDTP
+845 
-851 KKDEPKQNPKPNPDP
+851 
-866 KKDEP
+866 
-871 EDTKSDEPKDTDP
+871 
-884 KSDDPKDN
+884 
-892 EKPKDPESKPD
+892 
-903 ESKPD
+903 
-908 DPKDPDT
+908 
-915 DDTES
+915 
-920 NDPPQYEDPQPKE
+920 
-933 DPSEP
+933 
-938 NHSEIREL
+938 IC
-946 DNPIPSINND
+946 
-956 LDSNNSQSNESSFDN
+956 
-971 NNSDSK
+971 
-977 QERVRDKLV
+977 
-986 NTGVSTVFTAVA
+986 
-998 SVAMLALGATNKIKR
+998 SV
-1013 YFCKGKH
+1013 
-1020 RQ
+1020 

>member
-62 KPDGKLPEVRTS
+62 KPDGKLPEIRTS

-99 SNLTLRATAKFI
+99 SKLTLRATAKFI
-111 VPEDGDVFRPYL
+111 VPEAGDVFRPYL

-135 NDFVVY
+135 NDFVVD
-141 AGNVA
+141 AGSVA

-178 SSDFAT
+178 SSDFAN
-184 EMPHLASIKGVN
+184 EIPYLAAIKGVN
-196 HSGNVLSNGDVI
+196 HSGNVLSNDDVI
-208 KNNRTVSIEIHTVV
+208 KNNQTVSIEIHTVID
-222 NSNAK
+222 SNAK
-227 TSDLVDLKNY
+227 TSDLVDLQNY

-309 GVDYDGRSTMVES
+309 GVDYDSRSTMVES
-322 QNGVWS
+322 QNGVWL

-363 SKDYAL
+363 SKNYAL
-369 NGTKQV
+369 NGTKQAL
-375 FKNHHLTV
+375 KNHHLTV

-389 NDEARKI
+389 NAEARKI
-396 MANIGIEKVA
+396 MGNIGIEKVA
-406 YGNTEVF
+406 YENTEVF

-456 NGIWMSGEAS
+456 NGIWMSGKAS
-466 AYIKSYYRALDCND
+466 ASIKSYYRALDCND
-480 NYPDNTLKYPPI
+480 NYPDSTLKYPPI

-561 IDINGNKVNP
+561 IDINGNEVKP

-578 GSYEFTN
+578 GYYEFTN

-607 YTRKGSD
+607 YTHKGSD

-623 GEPVTDRSVTE
+623 GEPVTDRSVIE
-634 KGSAATDNS
+634 NVSSETDNS
-643 ASKDSYVGN
+643 TSKNSYVGN
-652 INLSAGEDKKHIDAG
+652 ISLSAGEDKKHIDAG
-667 AFKKDDPK
+667 AFKKDE
-675 KDDPKDP
+675 PKDP
-682 KPNPDPKKDDPK
+682 KPNTE
-694 DPKPNPDP
+694 
-702 KKDDPKD
+702 
-709 PDHKPKPKNPQ
+709 PKNPQ
-720 PDPKNP
+720 PKPEN
-726 KEPKP
+726 P
-731 KDPKPKDPQPKPKT
+731 KDPE
-745 DPKNPKKDKP
+745 PKKDKP

-768 KQDDPKDPKP
+768 KQDDPKDSKP

-793 TPKSPDPKKDDP
+793 TPKSPDPKDP
-805 KKDEPNPK
+805 KK

-825 VPDPKPEDPKKPD
+825 VPDTKPEDPKKPD
-838 NPTKPKD
+838 
-845 DKPDTP
+845 TP
-851 KKDEPKQNPKPNPDP
+851 KEPESKEPKNPKPNDET

-871 EDTKSDEPKDTDP
+871 EDPDPKDTNP
-884 KSDDPKDN
+884 KSENPKDN
-892 EKPKDPESKPD
+892 ENPKNPESKPD
-903 ESKPD
+903 DPKSD
-908 DPKDPDT
+908 TPKDPDT

-933 DPSEP
+933 DSSGP
-938 NHSEIREL
+938 NHSEIRES
-946 DNPIPSINND
+946 DNPIPSSNND

-971 NNSDSK
+971 NNADFK
-977 QERVRDKLV
+977 QEHVRDKLV

-1013 YFCKGKH
+1013 YLCRGKH

>member
-1 MKMKIVTASLL
+1 MSEGRKYLMKMKIVTASLL

-20 LSSSALAQSSNDNAF
+20 LSSSALAQPSNDNAF
-35 TNRENI
+35 TNHENI

-87 NTNKTNKILRPG
+87 DTNKTNKTNKILRPG
-99 SNLTLRATAKFI
+99 SKLTLRATAKFI
-111 VPEDGDVFRPYL
+111 VPEAGDVFRPYL

-135 NDFVVY
+135 NDFVVD

-153 DSKSFGN
+153 YSKSFGN

-208 KNNRTVSIEIHTVV
+208 KNNQTVSIEIPTVV
-222 NSNAK
+222 DSNAN

-251 MPFPTPMEYTST
+251 MPFPTPIEYTST
-263 IGGLRDFPND
+263 IGGLKDFPND
-273 RILQKN
+273 KILQDN

-289 GWDGRDNYGF
+289 GWDGRDDYGF

-322 QNGVWS
+322 QNGVWL

-363 SKDYAL
+363 SKNYAL
-369 NGTKQV
+369 NGTKQAL
-375 FKNHHLTV
+375 KNHHLTV

-389 NDEARKI
+389 NAEARKI
-396 MANIGIEKVA
+396 MGNIGIEKVA
-406 YGNTEVF
+406 YENTEVF

-456 NGIWMSGEAS
+456 NGIWMSGKAS
-466 AYIKSYYRALDCND
+466 ASIKSYYRALDCND
-480 NYPDNTLKYPPI
+480 NYPDSTLKYPPI

-561 IDINGNKVNP
+561 IDINGNEVKP

-578 GSYEFTN
+578 GYYEFTN

-607 YTRKGSD
+607 YTHKGSD

-623 GEPVTDRSVTE
+623 GEPVTDRSVIE
-634 KGSAATDNS
+634 NGSAATDNS

-675 KDDPKDP
+675 KDE
-682 KPNPDPKKDDPK
+682 PK

-805 KKDEPNPK
+805 KKDEPE
-813 DKPNNPNYQDRD
+813 D
-825 VPDPKPEDPKKPD
+825 PDPK
-838 NPTKPKD
+838 
-845 DKPDTP
+845 DT
-851 KKDEPKQNPKPNPDP
+851 NPKSEN
-866 KKDEP
+866 
-871 EDTKSDEPKDTDP
+871 
-884 KSDDPKDN
+884 PKDN
-892 EKPKDPESKPD
+892 ENPKNPESKPD
-903 ESKPD
+903 DPKSD
-908 DPKDPDT
+908 TPKDPDT

-933 DPSEP
+933 DSSGP
-938 NHSEIREL
+938 NHSEIRES
-946 DNPIPSINND
+946 DNPIPSSNND

-971 NNSDSK
+971 NNADFK
-977 QERVRDKLV
+977 QEHVRDKLV

-1013 YFCKGKH
+1013 YLCRGKH

>member
-87 NTNKTNKILRPG
+87 DTNKTNKILRPG
-99 SNLTLRATAKFI
+99 SKLTLRATAKFI
-111 VPEDGDVFRPYL
+111 VPEAGDVFRPYL

-135 NDFVVY
+135 NDFVVD
-141 AGNVA
+141 AGSVA

-178 SSDFAT
+178 SPDFAT
-184 EMPHLASIKGVN
+184 EMPYLAAIKGVN
-196 HSGNVLSNGDVI
+196 HSGNVLSNGDVV
-208 KNNRTVSIEIHTVV
+208 KNNQTVSIEIPTVV
-222 NSNAK
+222 DSNAN
-227 TSDLVDLKNY
+227 TSDLVDLQNY

-251 MPFPTPMEYTST
+251 MPFPTPIEYTST
-263 IGGLRDFPND
+263 IGGLKDFPND
-273 RILQKN
+273 KILQDN

-289 GWDGRDNYGF
+289 GWDGRDDYGF

-309 GVDYDGRSTMVES
+309 GVDYDSRSTMVES
-322 QNGVWS
+322 QNGVWL

-363 SKDYAL
+363 SKDYTL
-369 NGTKQV
+369 NGTKQAL
-375 FKNHHLTV
+375 KNHHLTV

-389 NDEARKI
+389 NAEARKI
-396 MANIGIEKVA
+396 MGNIGIEKVA
-406 YGNTEVF
+406 YENTEVF

-456 NGIWMSGEAS
+456 NGIWMSGKAS
-466 AYIKSYYRALDCND
+466 ASIKSYYRALDCND
-480 NYPDNTLKYPPI
+480 NYPDSTLKYPPI

-561 IDINGNKVNP
+561 IDINGNEVKP

-578 GSYEFTN
+578 GYYEFTN

-607 YTRKGSD
+607 YTHKGSD

-623 GEPVTDRSVTE
+623 GEPVTDRSVIE
-634 KGSAATDNS
+634 NVSSETDNS
-643 ASKDSYVGN
+643 TSKNSYVGN
-652 INLSAGEDKKHIDAG
+652 ISLSAGEDKKHIDAG
-667 AFKKDDPK
+667 AFKKDE
-675 KDDPKDP
+675 PKDP
-682 KPNPDPKKDDPK
+682 KSNPE
-694 DPKPNPDP
+694 
-702 KKDDPKD
+702 
-709 PDHKPKPKNPQ
+709 PKNPQ
-720 PDPKNP
+720 PKPEN
-726 KEPKP
+726 P
-731 KDPKPKDPQPKPKT
+731 KDPE
-745 DPKNPKKDKP
+745 PKKDKP

-768 KQDDPKDPKP
+768 KQDDPKDSKP

-793 TPKSPDPKKDDP
+793 TPKSPDPKDP
-805 KKDEPNPK
+805 KK

-825 VPDPKPEDPKKPD
+825 VPDTKPEDPKKPD
-838 NPTKPKD
+838 
-845 DKPDTP
+845 TP
-851 KKDEPKQNPKPNPDP
+851 KE
-866 KKDEP
+866 
-871 EDTKSDEPKDTDP
+871 
-884 KSDDPKDN
+884 
-892 EKPKDPESKPD
+892 PESKPD
-903 ESKPD
+903 DPKSD
-908 DPKDPDT
+908 TPKDPDT

-933 DPSEP
+933 DSSGP
-938 NHSEIREL
+938 NHSEIRES
-946 DNPIPSINND
+946 DNPIPSSNND

-971 NNSDSK
+971 NNADFK
-977 QERVRDKLV
+977 QEHVRDKLV

-1013 YFCKGKH
+1013 YLCRGKH

>member
-87 NTNKTNKILRPG
+87 NTNKTNRILRPG
-99 SNLTLRATAKFI
+99 SKLMLRATAKFI

-208 KNNRTVSIEIHTVV
+208 KNNQTVSIEIHTVV

-363 SKDYAL
+363 SKNYAL

-406 YGNTEVF
+406 YGDTEVF

-456 NGIWMSGEAS
+456 NGIWMSGKAS

-513 VPIEIVIP
+513 VPVEIVIP

-585 LLPGSYVVKFTL
+585 LLPGNYVVKFTL

-643 ASKDSYVGN
+643 SSKDSYVGN

-667 AFKKDDPK
+667 AFKKDE
-675 KDDPKDP
+675 
-682 KPNPDPKKDDPK
+682 
-694 DPKPNPDP
+694 P

-731 KDPKPKDPQPKPKT
+731 KDPKPKDPQ
-745 DPKNPKKDKP
+745 
-755 KDPDNKPKPNPEP
+755 
-768 KQDDPKDPKP
+768 P

>member
-87 NTNKTNKILRPG
+87 DTNKTNKILRPG
-99 SNLTLRATAKFI
+99 SKLTLRATAKFI
-111 VPEDGDVFRPYL
+111 VPEAGDVFRPYL

-135 NDFVVY
+135 NDFVVD
-141 AGNVA
+141 AGSVA

-153 DSKSFGN
+153 DSKSFDN

-178 SSDFAT
+178 SSDFAN
-184 EMPHLASIKGVN
+184 EMPYLAAIKGVN
-196 HSGNVLSNGDVI
+196 HSGNVLSNGDVV
-208 KNNRTVSIEIHTVV
+208 KNNQTVSIEIPTVV
-222 NSNAK
+222 DSNAN
-227 TSDLVDLKNY
+227 TSDLVDLQNY

-251 MPFPTPMEYTST
+251 MPFPTPIEYTST
-263 IGGLRDFPND
+263 IGGLKDFPND
-273 RILQKN
+273 KILQDN

-289 GWDGRDNYGF
+289 GWDGRDDYGF

-309 GVDYDGRSTMVES
+309 GVDYDSRSTMVES
-322 QNGVWS
+322 QNGVWL

-363 SKDYAL
+363 SKDYTL
-369 NGTKQV
+369 NGTKQAL
-375 FKNHHLTV
+375 KNHHLTV

-389 NDEARKI
+389 NAEARKI
-396 MANIGIEKVA
+396 MGNIGIEKVA
-406 YGNTEVF
+406 YENTEVF

-456 NGIWMSGEAS
+456 NGIWMSGKAS
-466 AYIKSYYRALDCND
+466 ASIKSYYRALDCND
-480 NYPDNTLKYPPI
+480 NYPDSTLKYPPI

-561 IDINGNKVNP
+561 IDINGNEVKP

-578 GSYEFTN
+578 GYYEFTN

-607 YTRKGSD
+607 YTHKGSD

-623 GEPVTDRSVTE
+623 GEPVTDRSVIE
-634 KGSAATDNS
+634 NVSSETDNS
-643 ASKDSYVGN
+643 TSKNSYVGN
-652 INLSAGEDKKHIDAG
+652 ISLSAGEDKKHIDAG
-667 AFKKDDPK
+667 AFKKDE
-675 KDDPKDP
+675 PKDP
-682 KPNPDPKKDDPK
+682 KPNP
-694 DPKPNPDP
+694 
-702 KKDDPKD
+702 
-709 PDHKPKPKNPQ
+709 
-720 PDPKNP
+720 
-726 KEPKP
+726 E
-731 KDPKPKDPQPKPKT
+731 
-745 DPKNPKKDKP
+745 
-755 KDPDNKPKPNPEP
+755 
-768 KQDDPKDPKP
+768 
-778 KPKTDPKNDNPVKPD
+778 
-793 TPKSPDPKKDDP
+793 PKSPDP

-825 VPDPKPEDPKKPD
+825 VHDPKPDDPKKPD
-838 NPTKPKD
+838 NPKKPKD
-845 DKPDTP
+845 DKPDNP
-851 KKDEPKQNPKPNPDP
+851 KEPESKDPKQDPDP
-866 KKDEP
+866 KKDDP
-871 EDTKSDEPKDTDP
+871 EDPDPKDTNPKSDTPKDNENPKEPESEPDDP
-884 KSDDPKDN
+884 KSDT
-892 EKPKDPESKPD
+892 PD
-903 ESKPD
+903 G
-908 DPKDPDT
+908 PDT
-915 DDTES
+915 DYTES

-933 DPSEP
+933 DSSEP
-938 NHSEIREL
+938 NQSEIREL
-946 DNPIPSINND
+946 DNPIPNINND

-971 NNSDSK
+971 NNADFK
-977 QERVRDKLV
+977 QEHVRDKLV

-998 SVAMLALGATNKIKR
+998 SVAMLALGATNKIKS

>member
-87 NTNKTNKILRPG
+87 DTNKTNKILRPG
-99 SNLTLRATAKFI
+99 SKLTLRATAKFI
-111 VPEDGDVFRPYL
+111 VPEAGDVFRPYL

-135 NDFVVY
+135 NDFVVD
-141 AGNVA
+141 AGSVA

-153 DSKSFGN
+153 DSKSFDN

-178 SSDFAT
+178 SSDFAN
-184 EMPHLASIKGVN
+184 EMPYLAAIKGVN
-196 HSGNVLSNGDVI
+196 HSGNVLSNGDVV
-208 KNNRTVSIEIHTVV
+208 KNNQTVSIEIPTVV
-222 NSNAK
+222 DSNAN
-227 TSDLVDLKNY
+227 TSDLVDLQNY

-251 MPFPTPMEYTST
+251 MPFPTPIEYTST
-263 IGGLRDFPND
+263 IGGLKDFPND
-273 RILQKN
+273 KILQDN

-289 GWDGRDNYGF
+289 GWDGRDDYGF

-309 GVDYDGRSTMVES
+309 GVDYDSRSTMVES
-322 QNGVWS
+322 QNGVWL

-363 SKDYAL
+363 SKDYTL
-369 NGTKQV
+369 NGTKQAL
-375 FKNHHLTV
+375 KNHHLTV

-389 NDEARKI
+389 NAEARKI
-396 MANIGIEKVA
+396 MGNIGIEKVA
-406 YGNTEVF
+406 YENTEVF

-456 NGIWMSGEAS
+456 NGIWMSGKAS
-466 AYIKSYYRALDCND
+466 ASIKSYYRALDCND
-480 NYPDNTLKYPPI
+480 NYPDSTLKYPPI

-578 GSYEFTN
+578 GYYEFTN

-607 YTRKGSD
+607 YTHKGSD

-623 GEPVTDRSVTE
+623 GEPVTDRSVIE
-634 KGSAATDNS
+634 NVSSETDNS
-643 ASKDSYVGN
+643 TSKNSYVGN
-652 INLSAGEDKKHIDAG
+652 ISLSAGEDKKHIDAG
-667 AFKKDDPK
+667 AFKKDEPKDPK
-675 KDDPKDP
+675 PNTEPKNPEPKDKPKDP
-682 KPNPDPKKDDPK
+682 KPNP
-694 DPKPNPDP
+694 
-702 KKDDPKD
+702 
-709 PDHKPKPKNPQ
+709 
-720 PDPKNP
+720 
-726 KEPKP
+726 E
-731 KDPKPKDPQPKPKT
+731 
-745 DPKNPKKDKP
+745 
-755 KDPDNKPKPNPEP
+755 
-768 KQDDPKDPKP
+768 
-778 KPKTDPKNDNPVKPD
+778 
-793 TPKSPDPKKDDP
+793 PKSPDP

-825 VPDPKPEDPKKPD
+825 VHDPKPDDPKKPD
-838 NPTKPKD
+838 NPKKPKD
-845 DKPDTP
+845 DKPDNP
-851 KKDEPKQNPKPNPDP
+851 KEPESKDPKQDPDP
-866 KKDEP
+866 KKDDP
-871 EDTKSDEPKDTDP
+871 EDPDPKDTNPKSDTPKDNENPKEPESEPDDP
-884 KSDDPKDN
+884 KSDT
-892 EKPKDPESKPD
+892 PD
-903 ESKPD
+903 G
-908 DPKDPDT
+908 PDT
-915 DDTES
+915 DYTES

-933 DPSEP
+933 DSSEP
-938 NHSEIREL
+938 NQSEIREL
-946 DNPIPSINND
+946 DNPIPNINND

-971 NNSDSK
+971 NNADFK
-977 QERVRDKLV
+977 QEHVRDKLV

-998 SVAMLALGATNKIKR
+998 SVAMLALGATNKIKS